1 MDTNRQCMALK
12 ASAGSGK
19 TFALSVRFLALLF
32 KGANPS
38 EILTLTFTKK
48 ATAEMKERILDYLK
62 ILQKENLESKEKSH
76 KENILKEL
84 EEKYHLDPSLV
95 QNSAQKIYQRFL
107 NAEIRISTIDA
118 FFQSILRKFCWFVG
132 LSANFEVNEDT
143 EAHQQQLDERF
154 LSALNSEQ
162 LEELSVFITQCL
174 SHNSYTS
181 NSILKLLRSL
191 RNKLYLFDPNKR
203 EPAFDE
209 EGFLEKPRNLNKQ
222 IQSTEIASDSAKK
235 AIKCDDFRGF
245 LNSSLTWLKKKSE
258 YNFFKKL
265 KNEIPTL
272 ESECEAIENDLK
284 SYYEARETALFKK
297 FPKFIQLYDKAISKI
312 QALDFDAI
320 KDKVHALLSGY
331 EEVPAE
337 FFYFR
342 LDSKIAHILIDE
354 FQDTS
359 LNDYKILAPFIDEI
373 KAGIGQAKWHRSVFF
388 VGDVKQSIYA
398 FRGGFS
404 SLFESVSKDFYH
416 DNLEFNHRSSPLI
429 IHYVNTIFK
438 KAYQNSST
446 TYLEQK
452 YPETSRNKHATDGYV
467 KVSLVANERELLLEQ
482 ISQEAKNLL
491 EHGKELLLEQILQE
505 AKNLLEHGIEPKDI
519 TILCAT
525 NKDAL
530 EIKNYLQENLSEIRP
545 STESSAQLS
554 QFVESKIIKNAL
566 EYALAEEEYKPFYK
580 HSVLKLAG
588 YLHDD
593 AIALFGFNPKKE
605 SVAGFV
611 WKVMELFELYT
622 ECAQICLELALGCE
636 DADEFLEK
644 LEAKKIA
651 SFNSKGA
658 QIMTIHKSKGMQFPY
673 VIVCERLGKPNNE
686 SDKFLEEYNGT
697 ELVCLYYRMKNRE
710 VVDKDYARA
719 LEKEKAAKDHE
730 EINAYYVAF
739 TRAELGLVVVAKDK
753 DQKKDKKKD
762 KEESK
767 NKGMHEKL
775 DLKPLEEGEIAPVI
789 ASKKE
794 PSNASVLIKPHAYG
808 EQVQEIEEEPDSDY
822 EKNNDQEAIN
832 FGIALHKGL
841 EYQYAYR
848 IPKKSVLEYLNYH
861 YGFYGLDH
869 QALEESLELFEND
882 AEIQALFKNLALKG
896 EVAFLSR
903 GVVSRIDVLLWDKG
917 QNLYVLD
924 YKSSQN
930 YQQSHKAQVS
940 HYAEFLQTQAPHFKI
955 QAGIIYAHKRLLE
968 KLWV

>member
-1 MDTNRQCMALK
+1 MDTKRQCMALK

-62 ILQKENLESKEKSH
+62 ILQKENLEDEKEKEKSQ
-76 KENILKEL
+76 NILKEL
-84 EEKYHLDPSLV
+84 EEKYRLDPSFV

-118 FFQSILRKFCWFVG
+118 FFQSTLRKFCWFVG

-143 EAHQQQLDERF
+143 KVHQQQLNASF
-154 LSALNSEQ
+154 LSALNNKQ
-162 LEELSVFITQCL
+162 LNELSVFITQCL
-174 SHNSYTS
+174 SYDSYTS
-181 NSILKLLRSL
+181 DSILERLRFL
-191 RNKLYLFDPNKR
+191 KNKLYLFDPNKK

-209 EGFLEKPRNLNKQ
+209 EGFLEKLRSLNQQ
-222 IQSTEIASDSAKK
+222 IQSVETASNEAKK

-245 LNSSLTWLKKKSE
+245 LNSSLTWLEKKSE
-258 YNFFKKL
+258 YRYFKKI
-265 KNEIPTL
+265 KDEIPTL
-272 ESECEAIENDLK
+272 ESECEEIENDLK
-284 SYYEARETALFKK
+284 RYYEARESALFKK
-297 FPKFIQLYDKAISKI
+297 FPKFIQLYDKATSKI

-320 KDKVHALLSGY
+320 KDKVHALLNGY
-331 EEVPAE
+331 EEMPAE

-388 VGDVKQSIYA
+388 VGDVKQSIYG
-398 FRGGFS
+398 FRGSFS

-429 IHYVNTIFK
+429 INYVNTIFK
-438 KAYQNSST
+438 KAYQNSPT
-446 TYLEQK
+446 AYLEQK
-452 YPETSRNKHATDGYV
+452 YPKASSNKHAKDGYV
-467 KVSLVANERELLLEQ
+467 KVSLVADERELLL
-482 ISQEAKNLL
+482 K
-491 EHGKELLLEQILQE
+491 QILQE
-505 AKNLLEHGIEPKDI
+505 AKNLLEHRIDPKDI
-519 TILCAT
+519 TILCAR

-530 EIKNYLQENLSEIRP
+530 EIKDYLQKHLSAIRP
-545 STESSAQLS
+545 STESSAKLS

-566 EYALAEEEYKPFYK
+566 EYALAEEPYKPFYK

-593 AIALFGFNPKKE
+593 AIALAGFNPKKE

-611 WKVMELFELYT
+611 WKVMEWFELYT
-622 ECAQICLELALGCE
+622 ECAQICLELAVGCE
-636 DADEFLEK
+636 DANEFLKK
-644 LEAKKIA
+644 LEAKEIA
-651 SFNSKGA
+651 SFKVEGA

-673 VIVCERLGKPNNE
+673 VIVCERLGKPKTNN
-686 SDKFLEEYNGT
+686 SNQFLEEYSGT
-697 ELVCLYYRMKNRE
+697 ELLRLYYRMKNRE
-710 VVDKDYARA
+710 VVDKDYARV
-719 LEKEKAAKDHE
+719 LDKEEAAKNHE
-730 EINAYYVAF
+730 ETNVYYVAF
-739 TRAELGLVVVAKDK
+739 TRAELGLIVVAKDK
-753 DQKKDKKKD
+753 DQKKDKK
-762 KEESK
+762 ESK
-767 NKGMHEKL
+767 NKGMREKL
-775 DLKPLEEGEIAPVI
+775 DLVPLEEGEIVPVI
-789 ASKKE
+789 SSQKE
-794 PSNASVLIKPHAYG
+794 PSSASVLIKPHAYG
-808 EQVQEIEEEPDSDY
+808 EQIQEIEEEPSDY
-822 EKNNDQEAIN
+822 EKNNDQEAIH

-861 YGFYGLDH
+861 HGFYGLDY

-882 AEIQALFKNLALKG
+882 AKIQALFKNLALRG
-896 EVAFLSR
+896 EVAFLFE

-940 HYAEFLQTQAPHFKI
+940 RYAAFLQTQAPHFKI

>member
-1 MDTNRQCMALK
+1 MDTKRQCMALK

-62 ILQKENLESKEKSH
+62 ILQKENLENEKEKSQ
-76 KENILKEL
+76 NILKEL
-84 EEKYHLDPSLV
+84 EEKYHLNPDLV
-95 QNSAQKIYQRFL
+95 QNSTQKIYQRFL

-143 EAHQQQLDERF
+143 KAHQKQLNASF
-154 LSALNSEQ
+154 LSALNNEQ
-162 LEELSVFITQCL
+162 LEELSVFIAQCL
-174 SHNSYTS
+174 SYDSYTS
-181 NSILKLLRSL
+181 DSILERLRFL
-191 RNKLYLFDPNKR
+191 KNKLYLFDPNKK

-209 EGFLEKPRNLNKQ
+209 EGFLEKLRSLNQQ
-222 IQSTEIASDSAKK
+222 IQSVEAASNEAKK

-245 LNSSLTWLKKKSE
+245 LNSSLTWLEKKSE
-258 YNFFKKL
+258 YRYFKKF
-265 KNEIPTL
+265 KDEIPTL
-272 ESECEAIENDLK
+272 ESECEEIENDLK
-284 SYYEARETALFKK
+284 RYYEARESALFKK
-297 FPKFIQLYDKAISKI
+297 FPKFIQLYDRATSKI
-312 QALDFDAI
+312 QTLDFDAI
-320 KDKVHALLSGY
+320 KDKVHALLNGY
-331 EEVPAE
+331 EEMPAE

-342 LDSKIAHILIDE
+342 LDSRIAHILIDE

-388 VGDVKQSIYA
+388 VGDVKQSIYG
-398 FRGGFS
+398 FRGSFS

-429 IHYVNTIFK
+429 INYVNTIFK
-438 KAYQNSST
+438 KAYQNSPT
-446 TYLEQK
+446 AYLEQK
-452 YPETSRNKHATDGYV
+452 YPKASSNKHARDGYV
-467 KVSLVANERELLLEQ
+467 KVSLVADER
-482 ISQEAKNLL
+482 
-491 EHGKELLLEQILQE
+491 ELLLEQILQE
-505 AKNLLEHGIEPKDI
+505 AKNLLEHRIEPKDI
-519 TILCAT
+519 TILCAR
-525 NKDAL
+525 NEDAL
-530 EIKNYLQENLSEIRP
+530 EITNYLQKNLSAIRP
-545 STESSAQLS
+545 STESNAKLS

-566 EYALAEEEYKPFYK
+566 EYALAEEPYKPFYK

-593 AIALFGFNPKKE
+593 AIALAGFNPKKE

-611 WKVMELFELYT
+611 WKVMEWFELYT
-622 ECAQICLELALGCE
+622 ECAQICLELAVGCE
-636 DADEFLEK
+636 DANEFLKK
-644 LEAKKIA
+644 LEAKEIA
-651 SFNSKGA
+651 SFKAEGA

-673 VIVCERLGKPNNE
+673 VIVCERLGKPKTNN
-686 SDKFLEEYNGT
+686 SNQFLEEYSGT
-697 ELVCLYYRMKNRE
+697 ELTRLYYRMKNRE
-710 VVDKDYARA
+710 MVDKDYARA
-719 LEKEKAAKDHE
+719 LDKEEAAKDHE
-730 EINAYYVAF
+730 ETNVYYVAF
-739 TRAELGLVVVAKDK
+739 TRAELGLIVVAKDK
-753 DQKKDKKKD
+753 
-762 KEESK
+762 
-767 NKGMHEKL
+767 KGMREKL
-775 DLKPLEEGEIAPVI
+775 DLAPLEEGEIAPVI
-789 ASKKE
+789 SSQKE
-794 PSNASVLIKPHAYG
+794 PSIPSVLIKPHAYG
-808 EQVQEIEEEPDSDY
+808 EQVQEIEEEPSDY
-822 EKNNDQEAIN
+822 EKNNNQEAIH

-861 YGFYGLDH
+861 HGFYGLDY

-882 AEIQALFKNLALKG
+882 AKIQALFKNLALRG
-896 EVAFLSR
+896 EVAFLFE

-940 HYAEFLQTQAPHFKI
+940 HYAAFLQTQAPHFKI

>member
-1 MDTNRQCMALK
+1 MDTKRQCMALK

-62 ILQKENLESKEKSH
+62 ILQKENLESENEKSQ
-76 KENILKEL
+76 NILKEL
-84 EEKYHLDPSLV
+84 EEKYHLNPDLV
-95 QNSAQKIYQRFL
+95 RNSAQKIYQRFL

-132 LSANFEVNEDT
+132 LSANFEVNEYT
-143 EAHQQQLDERF
+143 KAHQQQLNESF
-154 LSALNSEQ
+154 LSALNNEQ
-162 LEELSVFITQCL
+162 LEELSAFIVQCL
-174 SHNSYTS
+174 SHESYTS
-181 NSILKLLRSL
+181 DSILERLRFL
-191 RNKLYLFDPNKR
+191 KNKLYLFDPNKK

-209 EGFLEKPRNLNKQ
+209 KGFLEKLRSLNNQ
-222 IQSTEIASDSAKK
+222 IQSIETASDRAKE
-235 AIKCDDFRGF
+235 AIKCDSFRGF

-258 YNFFKKL
+258 YQSFKKL
-265 KNEIPTL
+265 KSEIPTL
-272 ESECEAIENDLK
+272 ESECEEIENDLK
-284 SYYEARETALFKK
+284 RYYEAKETAIFKK
-297 FPKFIQLYDKAISKI
+297 FPKFIQLYDNATSKI

-320 KDKVHALLSGY
+320 KDKVHVLLNGY
-331 EEVPAE
+331 EEMPAE

-373 KAGIGQAKWHRSVFF
+373 KAGIGQAKWYRSVFF

-398 FRGGFS
+398 FRGSFS

-416 DNLEFNHRSSPLI
+416 DNLEFNHRSAPLI
-429 IHYVNTIFK
+429 INYVNTIFK
-438 KAYQNSST
+438 KAYQNSPIA
-446 TYLEQK
+446 YLEQK
-452 YPETSRNKHATDGYV
+452 YPKTSQNKHATDGYV
-467 KVSLVANERELLLEQ
+467 KVSLVADER
-482 ISQEAKNLL
+482 
-491 EHGKELLLEQILQE
+491 ELLLEQILQE
-505 AKNLLEHGIEPKDI
+505 AQNLLEHRIDPKNI

-530 EIKNYLQENLSEIRP
+530 EVKNYLQERLSAIHP
-545 STESSAQLS
+545 STESSTKLS

-566 EYALAEEEYKPFYK
+566 EYALAKEPYKPFYK

-593 AIALFGFNPKKE
+593 VIALPGFNPKKE

-611 WKVMELFELYT
+611 WKVMELFELYG
-622 ECAQICLELALGCE
+622 ECAQICLELAVGCE
-636 DADEFLEK
+636 DADDFLEK
-644 LEAKKIA
+644 LETKSIV
-651 SFNSKGA
+651 SFNAKGA
-658 QIMTIHKSKGMQFPY
+658 QIMTIHRSKGMQFPY
-673 VIVCERLGKPNNE
+673 VIVCERLGNPKSSHSNQL
-686 SDKFLEEYNGT
+686 LEEYDGA
-697 ELVCLYYRMKNRE
+697 ELVRLYYRMKNRE
-710 VVDKDYARA
+710 IVDKDYARA
-719 LEKEKAAKDHE
+719 LDKEEAAKDHE
-730 EINAYYVAF
+730 EINVYYVAF
-739 TRAELGLVVVAKDK
+739 TRAELGLIVVAKDK
-753 DQKKDKKKD
+753 KESKK
-762 KEESK
+762 ESK
-767 NKGMHEKL
+767 NKTMREQL
-775 DLKPLEEGEIAPVI
+775 DLAPLEEGEIMPVI
-789 ASKKE
+789 SHKKE
-794 PSNASVLIKPHAYG
+794 PLITSILIKPHAYG

-841 EYQYAYR
+841 EYQYAYN

-861 YGFYGLDH
+861 HGFYGLDY

-882 AEIQALFKNLALKG
+882 TEIQALFKNNALKG
-896 EVAFLSR
+896 EAAFLFQ
-903 GVVSRIDVLLWDKG
+903 GVVSRIDVLLWDRG
-917 QNLYVLD
+917 QNLCVLD

-940 HYAEFLQTQAPHFKI
+940 HYAEFLKTQAPHFKI

>member
-1 MDTNRQCMALK
+1 MNTKRQCMALK

-62 ILQKENLESKEKSH
+62 ILQKENLESEKEKSQ
-76 KENILKEL
+76 NILKEL

-95 QNSAQKIYQRFL
+95 RNSAQKIYQRFL

-143 EAHQQQLDERF
+143 EAHQRQLNEGF
-154 LSALNSEQ
+154 LSALNNEQ
-162 LEELSVFITQCL
+162 LEELSAFIVQCL
-174 SHNSYTS
+174 SYESYTS
-181 NSILKLLRSL
+181 DSILKRLRFL
-191 RNKLYLFDPNKR
+191 KNKLYLFDPNKKK
-203 EPAFDE
+203 PVFDE
-209 EGFLEKPRNLNKQ
+209 EGFLEKLRSLNNQ
-222 IQSTEIASDSAKK
+222 IQSIETASNEAKT
-235 AIKCDDFRGF
+235 AIKCDSFRGF
-245 LNSSLTWLKKKSE
+245 LNSSLTWLEKKSE
-258 YNFFKKL
+258 YRYFKKL
-265 KNEIPTL
+265 KSEIPTL
-272 ESECEAIENDLK
+272 ESECEEIENDLK
-284 SYYEARETALFKK
+284 RYYEAKETAIFKK
-297 FPKFIQLYDKAISKI
+297 FPKFIQLYDNATSKI

-320 KDKVHALLSGY
+320 KDKVHVLLNGY
-331 EEVPAE
+331 EEMPAE

-398 FRGGFS
+398 FRGSFN

-416 DNLEFNHRSSPLI
+416 DNLEFNHRSTPLI
-429 IHYVNTIFK
+429 INYVNTIFK
-438 KAYQNSST
+438 KAYQNSPT
-446 TYLEQK
+446 AYLEQK
-452 YPETSRNKHATDGYV
+452 YPKASNNKHVTEGYV
-467 KVSLVANERELLLEQ
+467 KVSLVADERELLLNQ
-482 ISQEAKNLL
+482 V
-491 EHGKELLLEQILQE
+491 LQE
-505 AKNLLEHGIEPKDI
+505 AKNLLDHRIDPKDI

-530 EIKNYLQENLSEIRP
+530 EIKNYLQERLSAIRP
-545 STESSAQLS
+545 STESSARLS
-554 QFVESKIIKNAL
+554 QLVESKIIKNAL
-566 EYALAEEEYKPFYK
+566 EYALAEEPYKPFYK

-593 AIALFGFNPKKE
+593 VIALPGFNPKKE
-605 SVAGFV
+605 SVASFV
-611 WKVMELFELYT
+611 WKIMEQFKLYG
-622 ECAQICLELALGCE
+622 EPAQSCLELAIGCE
-636 DADEFLEK
+636 DANEFLEK
-644 LEAKKIA
+644 LEAKEIA
-651 SFNSKGA
+651 SFNPKGA

-673 VIVCERLGKPNNE
+673 VIVCERLGNPKSSHANQL
-686 SDKFLEEYNGT
+686 LEEYNGA
-697 ELVCLYYRMKNRE
+697 ELVRLYYRMKNRE

-719 LEKEKAAKDHE
+719 LDKEEAAKDHE

-739 TRAELGLVVVAKDK
+739 TRAELGLIVVAKDK
-753 DQKKDKKKD
+753 KESKK
-762 KEESK
+762 ESK
-767 NKGMHEKL
+767 NKTMHEKL
-775 DLKPLEEGEIAPVI
+775 DLASLEEGEITPVI
-789 ASKKE
+789 SPQKE
-794 PSNASVLIKPHAYG
+794 PLITSVVIKPHAYG
-808 EQVQEIEEEPDSDY
+808 EQVQEIEEKPDSDY

-841 EYQYAYR
+841 EYQYAYN
-848 IPKKSVLEYLNYH
+848 IPKQSVLEYLNYH

-882 AEIQALFKNLALKG
+882 AEIQVLFKNHALKG
-896 EVAFLSR
+896 EAAFLFQ
-903 GVVSRIDVLLWDKG
+903 GVVSRIDVLLWDRG

-940 HYAEFLQTQAPHFKI
+940 HYAEFLRTQAPHFKI

>member
-1 MDTNRQCMALK
+1 MDTKRQCMALK

-62 ILQKENLESKEKSH
+62 ILQKENLEDEKEKEKSQ
-76 KENILKEL
+76 NILKEL
-84 EEKYHLDPSLV
+84 EEKYRLDPSFV
-95 QNSAQKIYQRFL
+95 QNRAQKIYQRFL

-132 LSANFEVNEDT
+132 LSTNFEVNEDT
-143 EAHQQQLDERF
+143 KAHQQQLNESF
-154 LSALNSEQ
+154 LSALNNEQ
-162 LEELSVFITQCL
+162 LNELSVFIAQCL
-174 SHNSYTS
+174 SYDSYTS
-181 NSILKLLRSL
+181 DSILERLRFL
-191 RNKLYLFDPNKR
+191 KNKLYLFDPNKK

-209 EGFLEKPRNLNKQ
+209 EGFLEKLRNLNQQ
-222 IQSTEIASDSAKK
+222 IQSVEIASDTAKK

-245 LNSSLTWLKKKSE
+245 LNSSLTWLKKKGE
-258 YNFFKKL
+258 YRDFKKI
-265 KNEIPTL
+265 KDEIPTL
-272 ESECEAIENDLK
+272 ESECEEIENDLK
-284 SYYEARETALFKK
+284 CYYEAKESTLFKK
-297 FPKFIQLYDKAISKI
+297 FPKFIQLYDKATSKI

-320 KDKVHALLSGY
+320 KDKVHALLNGY
-331 EEVPAE
+331 EELPAE

-342 LDSKIAHILIDE
+342 LDSRIAHILIDE

-373 KAGIGQAKWHRSVFF
+373 KAGIGQTKWHRSVFF
-388 VGDVKQSIYA
+388 VGDVKQSIYG
-398 FRGGFS
+398 FRGSFS

-429 IHYVNTIFK
+429 INYVNTIFK
-438 KAYQNSST
+438 KAYQNSPT
-446 TYLEQK
+446 AYWEQK
-452 YPETSRNKHATDGYV
+452 YPKASSNKHAKDGYV
-467 KVSLVANERELLLEQ
+467 KVSLVADERELLL
-482 ISQEAKNLL
+482 K
-491 EHGKELLLEQILQE
+491 QILQE
-505 AKNLLEHGIEPKDI
+505 AKNLLEHRIDPKDI
-519 TILCAT
+519 TLLCAT
-525 NKDAL
+525 NDDAL
-530 EIKNYLQENLSEIRP
+530 EIKNYLQKNLSTIRP
-545 STESSAQLS
+545 STESSAKLS

-566 EYALAEEEYKPFYK
+566 EYALAEEPYKPFYK

-593 AIALFGFNPKKE
+593 AIALAGFNPKKE

-611 WKVMELFELYT
+611 WKVMELFELYG
-622 ECAQICLELALGCE
+622 ECAQICLELAVGCE
-636 DADEFLEK
+636 DANEFLEK
-644 LEAKKIA
+644 LEAKEIA
-651 SFNSKGA
+651 SFKAEGA

-673 VIVCERLGKPNNE
+673 VIVCERLGKPKTNN
-686 SDKFLEEYNGT
+686 SNQFLEEYSGT
-697 ELVCLYYRMKNRE
+697 ELTRLYYRMKNRE

-719 LEKEKAAKDHE
+719 LDKEEAAKDHE
-730 EINAYYVAF
+730 ETNVYYVAF
-739 TRAELGLVVVAKDK
+739 TRAELGLIVVAKDK
-753 DQKKDKKKD
+753 DQKKDKK
-762 KEESK
+762 ESK
-767 NKGMHEKL
+767 NKGMREKL
-775 DLKPLEEGEIAPVI
+775 DLAPLEEGEIAPVI
-789 ASKKE
+789 SSQKE
-794 PSNASVLIKPHAYG
+794 PLSASVVIKPHAYG
-808 EQVQEIEEEPDSDY
+808 EQVQEIEEEPSDY

-861 YGFYGLDH
+861 HGFYGLDY

-882 AEIQALFKNLALKG
+882 AKIQALFKNLALKG
-896 EVAFLSR
+896 EVAFLFE

-940 HYAEFLQTQAPHFKI
+940 HYAAFLQTQAPHLKI

>member
-1 MDTNRQCMALK
+1 MALK

-62 ILQKENLESKEKSH
+62 ILQKENLEDEKEKEKSQ
-76 KENILKEL
+76 NILKEL
-84 EEKYHLDPSLV
+84 EEKYRLDPSFV

-132 LSANFEVNEDT
+132 LSTNFEVNEDT
-143 EAHQQQLDERF
+143 KAHQQQLNESF
-154 LSALNSEQ
+154 LSALNNKQ
-162 LEELSVFITQCL
+162 LEELSVFIAQCL
-174 SHNSYTS
+174 SYDSYTS
-181 NSILKLLRSL
+181 DSILERLRFL
-191 RNKLYLFDPNKR
+191 KNKLYLFDPNKK

-209 EGFLEKPRNLNKQ
+209 KGFLDKLRSLNRQ
-222 IQSTEIASDSAKK
+222 IQSVETASNEAKK

-245 LNSSLTWLKKKSE
+245 LNSSLTWLEKKSE
-258 YNFFKKL
+258 YRYFKKF
-265 KNEIPTL
+265 KDEIPTL
-272 ESECEAIENDLK
+272 ESECEEIENDLK
-284 SYYEARETALFKK
+284 RYYESRESALFKK
-297 FPKFIQLYDKAISKI
+297 FPKFIQLYDKATSKI

-320 KDKVHALLSGY
+320 KDKVHALLNGY
-331 EEVPAE
+331 EEMPAE

-354 FQDTS
+354 FQDTN

-398 FRGGFS
+398 FRGSFS

-416 DNLEFNHRSSPLI
+416 DNLPFNHRSSPLI
-429 IHYVNTIFK
+429 INYVNAIFK
-438 KAYQNSST
+438 KAYQNSPT
-446 TYLEQK
+446 AYLEQK
-452 YPETSRNKHATDGYV
+452 YPKASSNNHARDGYV
-467 KVSLVANERELLLEQ
+467 KVSLVADER
-482 ISQEAKNLL
+482 
-491 EHGKELLLEQILQE
+491 ELLLEQILQE
-505 AKNLLEHGIEPKDI
+505 AKNLLEHRIDPKDI

-525 NKDAL
+525 NDDAL
-530 EIKNYLQENLSEIRP
+530 EIKNYLQKNLSAIRP
-545 STESSAQLS
+545 STESSAKLS

-566 EYALAEEEYKPFYK
+566 EYALAEEPYKPFYK

-593 AIALFGFNPKKE
+593 AIALAGFNPKKE

-622 ECAQICLELALGCE
+622 ECAQICLELAVGCE
-636 DADEFLEK
+636 DANEFLEK
-644 LEAKKIA
+644 LEAKEIA
-651 SFNSKGA
+651 SFKAEGT

-673 VIVCERLGKPNNE
+673 VIVCERLGKPKTNN
-686 SDKFLEEYNGT
+686 SNQFLEEYSGT
-697 ELVCLYYRMKNRE
+697 ELTRLYYRMKNRE

-719 LEKEKAAKDHE
+719 LDKEEAAKDHE
-730 EINAYYVAF
+730 ETNVYYVAF

-753 DQKKDKKKD
+753 DQKKDKK
-762 KEESK
+762 ESK

-775 DLKPLEEGEIAPVI
+775 DLVPLEEGEIVPVI
-789 ASKKE
+789 SSQKE
-794 PSNASVLIKPHAYG
+794 PSSASVVIKPHAYG
-808 EQVQEIEEEPDSDY
+808 EQVQEIEEEPSDY

-861 YGFYGLDH
+861 HGFYGLDY

-882 AEIQALFKNLALKG
+882 AKIQALFKNLALKG
-896 EVAFLSR
+896 EVAFLFE
-903 GVVSRIDVLLWDKG
+903 GVVSRMDVLLWDKG

-940 HYAEFLQTQAPHFKI
+940 HYAAFLQTQAPHFKI

>member
-1 MDTNRQCMALK
+1 MDTKRQCMALK

-62 ILQKENLESKEKSH
+62 ILQKENLEDEKEKEKSQ
-76 KENILKEL
+76 NILKEL
-84 EEKYHLDPSLV
+84 EEKYHLNPSFV
-95 QNSAQKIYQRFL
+95 QNSTQKIYQRFL

-143 EAHQQQLDERF
+143 KAHQQQLNESF
-154 LSALNSEQ
+154 LSALNNEQ

-174 SHNSYTS
+174 SYDNYTS
-181 NSILKLLRSL
+181 DSILERLRFL
-191 RNKLYLFDPNKR
+191 KNKLYLFDPNKK
-203 EPAFDE
+203 EPIFDE
-209 EGFLEKPRNLNKQ
+209 DGFLEKLRSLNQQ
-222 IQSTEIASDSAKK
+222 IQSVETASDTAKK

-245 LNSSLTWLKKKSE
+245 LNSSLTWLEKKSE
-258 YNFFKKL
+258 YRYFKKF
-265 KNEIPTL
+265 KDEIPTL
-272 ESECEAIENDLK
+272 ESECEEIENDLK
-284 SYYEARETALFKK
+284 RYYEAKESALFEK
-297 FPKFIQLYDKAISKI
+297 FPKFIQLYDKATSKI

-320 KDKVHALLSGY
+320 KDKVHALLKGY
-331 EEVPAE
+331 EELPAE

-388 VGDVKQSIYA
+388 VGDVKQSIYG
-398 FRGGFS
+398 FRGSFS

-429 IHYVNTIFK
+429 INYVNTIFK
-438 KAYQNSST
+438 KAYQNSPT
-446 TYLEQK
+446 AYLEQK
-452 YPETSRNKHATDGYV
+452 YPKASSNKHAKDGYV
-467 KVSLVANERELLLEQ
+467 KVSLVVDER
-482 ISQEAKNLL
+482 
-491 EHGKELLLEQILQE
+491 ELLLEQILQE
-505 AKNLLEHGIEPKDI
+505 AKNLLEHRIEPKDI
-519 TILCAT
+519 TLLCAT
-525 NKDAL
+525 NDDAL
-530 EIKNYLQENLSEIRP
+530 EIKNYLQENLSAIRP
-545 STESSAQLS
+545 STESSAKLS

-566 EYALAEEEYKPFYK
+566 EYALAEEPYKPFYK
-580 HSVLKLAG
+580 HSVLKLTG

-593 AIALFGFNPKKE
+593 AIALAGFNPKKE

-611 WKVMELFELYT
+611 WKVMEWFELYG
-622 ECAQICLELALGCE
+622 ECAQICLELAVGCE
-636 DADEFLEK
+636 DANEFLEK
-644 LEAKKIA
+644 LEAKEIA
-651 SFNSKGA
+651 SFKIEGA

-673 VIVCERLGKPNNE
+673 VIVCERLGKPKTNN
-686 SDKFLEEYNGT
+686 SNQFLEEYDGT
-697 ELVCLYYRMKNRE
+697 ELTRLYYRMKNRE

-719 LEKEKAAKDHE
+719 LDKEEVAKDHE
-730 EINAYYVAF
+730 ETNVYYVAF
-739 TRAELGLVVVAKDK
+739 TRAELGLIVVAKDK
-753 DQKKDKKKD
+753 
-762 KEESK
+762 
-767 NKGMHEKL
+767 KGMREKL
-775 DLKPLEEGEIAPVI
+775 DLAPLEEGEIAPVI
-789 ASKKE
+789 SSQKE
-794 PSNASVLIKPHAYG
+794 PLIPSVLIKPHAYG
-808 EQVQEIEEEPDSDY
+808 EQVQEIEEEPSDY

-841 EYQYAYR
+841 EYQYAYN

-861 YGFYGLDH
+861 HGFYGLDY

-882 AEIQALFKNLALKG
+882 AKIQALFKNLALRG
-896 EVAFLSR
+896 EVAFLFE

-940 HYAEFLQTQAPHFKI
+940 HYAAFLQTQAPHFKI

>member
-1 MDTNRQCMALK
+1 MDTKRQCMALK

-62 ILQKENLESKEKSH
+62 ILQKENLESGKEKSQ
-76 KENILKEL
+76 NILKEL

-95 QNSAQKIYQRFL
+95 RNSAQRIYQRFL

-143 EAHQQQLDERF
+143 KAYQTCLNEGF
-154 LSALNSEQ
+154 LSTLNNEQ
-162 LEELSVFITQCL
+162 LEELSVFIVQCL
-174 SHNSYTS
+174 SYDNYTS
-181 NSILKLLRSL
+181 DSILKRLRFL
-191 RNKLYLFDPNKR
+191 KNKLYLFDPNKK
-203 EPAFDE
+203 EPVFDE
-209 EGFLEKPRNLNKQ
+209 EGFLEKLRSLNEQ
-222 IQSTEIASDSAKK
+222 IQSIETASDKAKE
-235 AIKCDDFRGF
+235 AIKCDSFRGF
-245 LNSSLTWLKKKSE
+245 LNSSLTWLEKKSE
-258 YNFFKKL
+258 YLYFKKL
-265 KNEIPTL
+265 KSEIPTL
-272 ESECEAIENDLK
+272 ESECEEIENDLK
-284 SYYEARETALFKK
+284 RYYEAKETAIFKK
-297 FPKFIQLYDKAISKI
+297 FPKFIQLYDNATSKI

-320 KDKVHALLSGY
+320 KDKVHVLLNGY
-331 EEVPAE
+331 EEMPAE

-398 FRGGFS
+398 FRGSFS

-416 DNLEFNHRSSPLI
+416 DNLEFNHRSAPLI
-429 IHYVNTIFK
+429 INYVNTIFK
-438 KAYQNSST
+438 KAYQNSPT
-446 TYLEQK
+446 AYLEQK
-452 YPETSRNKHATDGYV
+452 YPKTSQNKHVTEGYV
-467 KVSLVANERELLLEQ
+467 KVSLVADDRELLLNQ
-482 ISQEAKNLL
+482 V
-491 EHGKELLLEQILQE
+491 LQE
-505 AKNLLEHGIEPKDI
+505 AKNLLDHHIDPKDI

-530 EIKNYLQENLSEIRP
+530 EIKNYLQERLSAIRP
-545 STESSAQLS
+545 STESSARLS
-554 QFVESKIIKNAL
+554 QLIESKIIKNAL
-566 EYALAEEEYKPFYK
+566 EYALAEEPYKPFYK

-593 AIALFGFNPKKE
+593 VIALPGFNPKKE
-605 SVAGFV
+605 SVASFV
-611 WKVMELFELYT
+611 WKIMEQFKLYG
-622 ECAQICLELALGCE
+622 EPAQSCLELAIGCE
-636 DADEFLEK
+636 DANEFLEK
-644 LEAKKIA
+644 LEAKEIA
-651 SFNSKGA
+651 SFNPKGA
-658 QIMTIHKSKGMQFPY
+658 QIMTIHGSKGMQFPY
-673 VIVCERLGKPNNE
+673 VIVCERLGKPNSSHANQL
-686 SDKFLEEYNGT
+686 LEEYNGT
-697 ELVCLYYRMKNRE
+697 ELVRLYYRMKNRE

-719 LEKEKAAKDHE
+719 LDKEEAAKDHE
-730 EINAYYVAF
+730 EINVYYVAF
-739 TRAELGLVVVAKDK
+739 TRAELGLIVVAKDK
-753 DQKKDKKKD
+753 KESKK
-762 KEESK
+762 ESK
-767 NKGMHEKL
+767 NKKMREQL
-775 DLKPLEEGEIAPVI
+775 DLAPLEEGEIMPVI
-789 ASKKE
+789 SPQKE
-794 PSNASVLIKPHAYG
+794 PLIASVVIKPHAYG

-841 EYQYAYR
+841 EYQYAYN
-848 IPKKSVLEYLNYH
+848 IPKQSVLEYLNYH
-861 YGFYGLDH
+861 YGFYGLDY

-882 AEIQALFKNLALKG
+882 AEIQALFKNHALKG
-896 EVAFLSR
+896 EAAFLFQ
-903 GVVSRIDVLLWDKG
+903 GVVSRIDVLLWDRG

-940 HYAEFLQTQAPHFKI
+940 HYAEFLRTQAPHFKI
-955 QAGIIYAHKRLLE
+955 QVGIIYAHKRLLE

>member
-1 MDTNRQCMALK
+1 MDTKRQCMALK

-62 ILQKENLESKEKSH
+62 ILQKENLENEKEKSQ
-76 KENILKEL
+76 NILKEL
-84 EEKYHLDPSLV
+84 EEKYHLNPSLV
-95 QNSAQKIYQRFL
+95 RNSAQKIYQRFL

-143 EAHQQQLDERF
+143 EAHQQQLNEGF

-162 LEELSVFITQCL
+162 LEELSAFIVQCL
-174 SHNSYTS
+174 SYESYTS
-181 NSILKLLRSL
+181 DSILGRLRFL
-191 RNKLYLFDPNKR
+191 KNKLYLFDPNKK
-203 EPAFDE
+203 EPVFDE
-209 EGFLEKPRNLNKQ
+209 EGFLEKLRSLNNQ
-222 IQSTEIASDSAKK
+222 IQSIETASNEAKK
-235 AIKCDDFRGF
+235 AIKCDSFRGF

-258 YNFFKKL
+258 YQSFKKL

-272 ESECEAIENDLK
+272 ESECEEIENDLK
-284 SYYEARETALFKK
+284 RYYEAKETATFKK
-297 FPKFIQLYDKAISKI
+297 FPKFIQLYDNATSKI

-320 KDKVHALLSGY
+320 KDKVHVLLNGY
-331 EEVPAE
+331 EEMPAE

-398 FRGGFS
+398 FRGSFS

-416 DNLEFNHRSSPLI
+416 DNLEFNHRSAPLI
-429 IHYVNTIFK
+429 INYVNTIFK
-438 KAYQNSST
+438 KAYQNSPT
-446 TYLEQK
+446 AYLEQK
-452 YPETSRNKHATDGYV
+452 YPKASNNKHVTEGYV
-467 KVSLVANERELLLEQ
+467 KVSLVADE
-482 ISQEAKNLL
+482 
-491 EHGKELLLEQILQE
+491 KELLLEQILQE
-505 AKNLLEHGIEPKDI
+505 AKNLLDHRIDPKDI

-530 EIKNYLQENLSEIRP
+530 EIKNYLQERLSAIRP
-545 STESSAQLS
+545 STESSTRLS
-554 QFVESKIIKNAL
+554 QLVESKIIKNAL
-566 EYALAEEEYKPFYK
+566 EYALAEEPYKPFYK

-593 AIALFGFNPKKE
+593 AIALPGFNPKKE
-605 SVAGFV
+605 SVASFV
-611 WKVMELFELYT
+611 WKIMEQFKLYG
-622 ECAQICLELALGCE
+622 EPAQSCLELAIGCE
-636 DADEFLEK
+636 DANDFLEK
-644 LEAKKIA
+644 LEAKEIA
-651 SFNSKGA
+651 SFNPKGA
-658 QIMTIHKSKGMQFPY
+658 QIMTIHGSKGMQFPY
-673 VIVCERLGKPNNE
+673 VIVCERLGKPNSSHANQL
-686 SDKFLEEYNGT
+686 LEEYNGA
-697 ELVCLYYRMKNRE
+697 ELARLYYRMKNRE

-719 LEKEKAAKDHE
+719 LDKEEAAKDHE
-730 EINAYYVAF
+730 EINVYYVAF
-739 TRAELGLVVVAKDK
+739 TRAELGLIVVAKDK
-753 DQKKDKKKD
+753 KESKK
-762 KEESK
+762 ESK
-767 NKGMHEKL
+767 NKTMREQL
-775 DLKPLEEGEIAPVI
+775 DLTPLEEGEIMPVVSPQKEPLI
-789 ASKKE
+789 AS
-794 PSNASVLIKPHAYG
+794 VVIKPHAYG

-848 IPKKSVLEYLNYH
+848 IPKQSVLEYLNYH

-882 AEIQALFKNLALKG
+882 AEIQALFKNHALKG
-896 EVAFLSR
+896 EAAFLFQ
-903 GVVSRIDVLLWDKG
+903 GVVSRIDVLLWDRG

-940 HYAEFLQTQAPHFKI
+940 HYAEFLRTQAPHFKI
-955 QAGIIYAHKRLLE
+955 QVGIIYAHKRLLE

>member
-1 MDTNRQCMALK
+1 MDTKRQCMALK

-62 ILQKENLESKEKSH
+62 ILQKENLENEKEKSQ
-76 KENILKEL
+76 NILKEL

-143 EAHQQQLDERF
+143 EAHQQQLNEGF
-154 LSALNSEQ
+154 LSALNNEQ
-162 LEELSVFITQCL
+162 LEELSVFIAQCL
-174 SHNSYTS
+174 SYDNYTS
-181 NSILKLLRSL
+181 DPILERLRFL
-191 RNKLYLFDPNKR
+191 KNKLYLFDPNKK

-209 EGFLEKPRNLNKQ
+209 EGFLEKLRSLNNQ
-222 IQSTEIASDSAKK
+222 IQSIETASNEAKK
-235 AIKCDDFRGF
+235 AIKCDSFRGF

-258 YNFFKKL
+258 YIYFKKL
-265 KNEIPTL
+265 KDEIPTL
-272 ESECEAIENDLK
+272 ESECEEIENDLK
-284 SYYEARETALFKK
+284 RYYEAKETAIFKK
-297 FPKFIQLYDKAISKI
+297 FPKFIQLYDNATSKI

-320 KDKVHALLSGY
+320 KDKVHVLLNGY
-331 EEVPAE
+331 EEMPAE

-398 FRGGFS
+398 FRGSFS

-416 DNLEFNHRSSPLI
+416 DNLEFNHRSAPLI
-429 IHYVNTIFK
+429 INYVNTIFK
-438 KAYQNSST
+438 KAYQNSPT
-446 TYLEQK
+446 AYLEQK
-452 YPETSRNKHATDGYV
+452 YPKASNNKHVTEGYV
-467 KVSLVANERELLLEQ
+467 KVSLVADGRELLLNQ
-482 ISQEAKNLL
+482 V
-491 EHGKELLLEQILQE
+491 LQE
-505 AKNLLEHGIEPKDI
+505 AQNLLDHYIDPKDI

-530 EIKNYLQENLSEIRP
+530 EIKNYLQEYLSEICP
-545 STESSAQLS
+545 STESSARLS
-554 QFVESKIIKNAL
+554 QLVESKIIKNAL
-566 EYALAEEEYKPFYK
+566 EYALAEEPYKPFYK

-593 AIALFGFNPKKE
+593 AIALPGFNPKKE
-605 SVAGFV
+605 SVASFV
-611 WKVMELFELYT
+611 WKIMEQFKLY
-622 ECAQICLELALGCE
+622 EEPAQSCLELAIGCE
-636 DADEFLEK
+636 DANDFLEK
-644 LEAKKIA
+644 LEAKEIA
-651 SFNSKGA
+651 SFNPKGA
-658 QIMTIHKSKGMQFPY
+658 QIMTIHGSKGMQFPY
-673 VIVCERLGKPNNE
+673 VIVCERLGKPKSNHSNQ
-686 SDKFLEEYNGT
+686 FLEEYNGT
-697 ELVCLYYRMKNRE
+697 ELVRLYYRMKNRE

-719 LEKEKAAKDHE
+719 LNKEEAAKDHE
-730 EINAYYVAF
+730 EINVYYVAF
-739 TRAELGLVVVAKDK
+739 TRAELGLIVVAKDK
-753 DQKKDKKKD
+753 KESKK
-762 KEESK
+762 ESK
-767 NKGMHEKL
+767 NKKMHEKL
-775 DLKPLEEGEIAPVI
+775 DLASLEEGEITPVI
-789 ASKKE
+789 SPQKE
-794 PSNASVLIKPHAYG
+794 PLITSTLIKPHAYG
-808 EQVQEIEEEPDSDY
+808 EQVQEIEEEPESDY

-841 EYQYAYR
+841 EYQYAYN

-861 YGFYGLDH
+861 HGFYGLDY

-882 AEIQALFKNLALKG
+882 AEIQTLFKNHALKG
-896 EVAFLSR
+896 EAAFLFE

-917 QNLYVLD
+917 QNLCVLD

-940 HYAEFLQTQAPHFKI
+940 HYAEFLKTQAPHFKI

>member
-1 MDTNRQCMALK
+1 MDTKRQCMALK

-62 ILQKENLESKEKSH
+62 ILQKENLEDEKEKEKSQ
-76 KENILKEL
+76 NILKEL
-84 EEKYHLDPSLV
+84 EEKYRLDPSLV

-143 EAHQQQLDERF
+143 KAHQQRLNASF
-154 LSALNSEQ
+154 LSALNNEQ
-162 LEELSVFITQCL
+162 LEELSVFIAQCL
-174 SHNSYTS
+174 SYDNYTS
-181 NSILKLLRSL
+181 DSILERLRFL
-191 RNKLYLFDPNKR
+191 KNKLYLFDPNKK

-209 EGFLEKPRNLNKQ
+209 KGFLDKLRSLNRQ
-222 IQSTEIASDSAKK
+222 IQSVETASDKAKK

-245 LNSSLTWLKKKSE
+245 LNSSLTWLEKKSE
-258 YNFFKKL
+258 YRYFKKF
-265 KNEIPTL
+265 KDEIPTL
-272 ESECEAIENDLK
+272 ESECEEIENDLK
-284 SYYEARETALFKK
+284 RYYEARESALFKK
-297 FPKFIQLYDKAISKI
+297 FPKFIQLYDKATSKI

-320 KDKVHALLSGY
+320 KDKVHALLNGY
-331 EEVPAE
+331 EEMPAE

-342 LDSKIAHILIDE
+342 LDSRIAHILIDE

-388 VGDVKQSIYA
+388 VGDVKQSIYG
-398 FRGGFS
+398 FRGSFS

-416 DNLEFNHRSSPLI
+416 DNLQFNHRSSPLI
-429 IHYVNTIFK
+429 INYVNTIFK
-438 KAYQNSST
+438 KAYQNSPT
-446 TYLEQK
+446 AYLEQK
-452 YPETSRNKHATDGYV
+452 YPKASSNNHARDGYV
-467 KVSLVANERELLLEQ
+467 KVSLVADER
-482 ISQEAKNLL
+482 
-491 EHGKELLLEQILQE
+491 ELLLEQILQE
-505 AKNLLEHGIEPKDI
+505 AKNLLEHRIDPKDI
-519 TILCAT
+519 TLLCT
-525 NKDAL
+525 RNEDAL
-530 EIKNYLQENLSEIRP
+530 EIKNYLQENLSAIRP
-545 STESSAQLS
+545 STESSAKLS

-566 EYALAEEEYKPFYK
+566 EYALAEEPYKPFYK

-593 AIALFGFNPKKE
+593 AIALAGFNPKKE

-622 ECAQICLELALGCE
+622 ECAQICLELAVGCE
-636 DADEFLEK
+636 DANEFLEK
-644 LEAKKIA
+644 LEAKEIA
-651 SFNSKGA
+651 SFKAEGA

-673 VIVCERLGKPNNE
+673 VIVCERLGKPKTNN
-686 SDKFLEEYNGT
+686 SNQFLEEYSGT
-697 ELVCLYYRMKNRE
+697 ELTRLYYRMKNRE

-719 LEKEKAAKDHE
+719 LDKEEAAKDHE
-730 EINAYYVAF
+730 ETNVYYVAF
-739 TRAELGLVVVAKDK
+739 TRAELGLIVVAKDK
-753 DQKKDKKKD
+753 DPKKDKK
-762 KEESK
+762 ESK
-767 NKGMHEKL
+767 NKGMREKL
-775 DLKPLEEGEIAPVI
+775 DLLPLEEGEIAPVI
-789 ASKKE
+789 SPQKE
-794 PSNASVLIKPHAYG
+794 PSSASVLIKPHAYG
-808 EQVQEIEEEPDSDY
+808 EQIQEIEEEPSDY

-861 YGFYGLDH
+861 HGFYGLDY

-882 AEIQALFKNLALKG
+882 AKIQALFKNLALRG
-896 EVAFLSR
+896 EVAFLFE

-940 HYAEFLQTQAPHFKI
+940 HYAAFLQTQAPHFKI

>member
-1 MDTNRQCMALK
+1 MDTKRQCMALK

-62 ILQKENLESKEKSH
+62 ILQKENLESGKEKSQ
-76 KENILKEL
+76 NILKEL

-95 QNSAQKIYQRFL
+95 RNSAQKIYQRFL

-143 EAHQQQLDERF
+143 EAHQRQLNEGF
-154 LSALNSEQ
+154 LSALNNEQ
-162 LEELSVFITQCL
+162 LEELSAFIVQCL
-174 SHNSYTS
+174 SYDKYTS
-181 NSILKLLRSL
+181 DSILKRLRFL
-191 RNKLYLFDPNKR
+191 KNKLYLFDPNKK
-203 EPAFDE
+203 EPVFDE
-209 EGFLEKPRNLNKQ
+209 EGFLEKLRSLNNQ
-222 IQSTEIASDSAKK
+222 IQSIETASNEAKK
-235 AIKCDDFRGF
+235 AIKCDSFRGF

-258 YNFFKKL
+258 YQFFKKL
-265 KNEIPTL
+265 KSEIPTL
-272 ESECEAIENDLK
+272 ESECEEIENDLK
-284 SYYEARETALFKK
+284 RYYEAKETAIFKK
-297 FPKFIQLYDKAISKI
+297 FPKFIQLYDNATSKI

-320 KDKVHALLSGY
+320 KDKVHVLLNGY
-331 EEVPAE
+331 EEMPAE

-398 FRGGFS
+398 FRGSFS

-416 DNLEFNHRSSPLI
+416 DNLEFNHRSAPLI
-429 IHYVNTIFK
+429 INYVNTIFK
-438 KAYQNSST
+438 KAYQNSPT
-446 TYLEQK
+446 AYLEQK
-452 YPETSRNKHATDGYV
+452 YPKTSQNKHVTEGYV
-467 KVSLVANERELLLEQ
+467 KVSLVADE
-482 ISQEAKNLL
+482 
-491 EHGKELLLEQILQE
+491 KELLLEQILQE
-505 AKNLLEHGIEPKDI
+505 AKNLLDHRIDPKDI

-530 EIKNYLQENLSEIRP
+530 EIKNYLQERLSAIRP
-545 STESSAQLS
+545 STESSARLS
-554 QFVESKIIKNAL
+554 QLVESKIIKNAL
-566 EYALAEEEYKPFYK
+566 EYALAEEPYKPFYK

-593 AIALFGFNPKKE
+593 AIALPGFNPKKE

-611 WKVMELFELYT
+611 WKIMEQFKLYG
-622 ECAQICLELALGCE
+622 EPAQNCLELAIGCE
-636 DADEFLEK
+636 DANEFLEK
-644 LEAKKIA
+644 LEAKEIA
-651 SFNSKGA
+651 SFNPKGA
-658 QIMTIHKSKGMQFPY
+658 QIMTIHGSKGMQFPY
-673 VIVCERLGKPNNE
+673 VIVCERLGKPNSSHANQL
-686 SDKFLEEYNGT
+686 LEEYNGT
-697 ELVCLYYRMKNRE
+697 ELARLYYRMKNRE

-719 LEKEKAAKDHE
+719 LDKEEAAKDHE
-730 EINAYYVAF
+730 EINVYYVAF
-739 TRAELGLVVVAKDK
+739 TRAELGLIVVAKDK
-753 DQKKDKKKD
+753 KESKK
-762 KEESK
+762 ESK
-767 NKGMHEKL
+767 NKKMREQL
-775 DLKPLEEGEIAPVI
+775 DLAPLEEGEIMPVI
-789 ASKKE
+789 SPQKE
-794 PSNASVLIKPHAYG
+794 PLITSVVIKPHAYG

-841 EYQYAYR
+841 EYQYAYN
-848 IPKKSVLEYLNYH
+848 IPKQSVLEYLNYH
-861 YGFYGLDH
+861 YGFYGLDY

-882 AEIQALFKNLALKG
+882 AGIQALFKNHALKG
-896 EVAFLSR
+896 EAAFLFQ
-903 GVVSRIDVLLWDKG
+903 GVVSRIDVLLWDRG
-917 QNLYVLD
+917 QNVHVLD

-940 HYAEFLQTQAPHFKI
+940 HYAEFLKTQAPHFKI

>member
-1 MDTNRQCMALK
+1 MDTKRQCMALK

-62 ILQKENLESKEKSH
+62 ILQKENLENEKEKSQ
-76 KENILKEL
+76 NILKEL

-95 QNSAQKIYQRFL
+95 RNSAQKIYQRFL

-132 LSANFEVNEDT
+132 LSANFEVNEDAKAYQACLN
-143 EAHQQQLDERF
+143 ESF

-162 LEELSVFITQCL
+162 LEELSAFIVQCL
-174 SHNSYTS
+174 SYDSYTS
-181 NSILKLLRSL
+181 DSILERLRFL
-191 RNKLYLFDPNKR
+191 KNKIYLFDPNKK

-209 EGFLEKPRNLNKQ
+209 EGFLEKLRSLNKQ
-222 IQSTEIASDSAKK
+222 IQSIETASDRAKT
-235 AIKCDDFRGF
+235 AIKCDSFRGF
-245 LNSSLTWLKKKSE
+245 LNSSLTWLEKKSE
-258 YNFFKKL
+258 YQSFKKL

-272 ESECEAIENDLK
+272 ESECEEIENDLK
-284 SYYEARETALFKK
+284 RYYEAKETAIFKK
-297 FPKFIQLYDKAISKI
+297 FPKFIQLYDKATSKI

-320 KDKVHALLSGY
+320 KDKVHVLLNGY
-331 EEVPAE
+331 EEMPAE

-398 FRGGFS
+398 FRGSFS

-416 DNLEFNHRSSPLI
+416 DNLEFNHRSAPLI
-429 IHYVNTIFK
+429 INYVNTIFK
-438 KAYQNSST
+438 KAYQNSPT
-446 TYLEQK
+446 AYLEQK
-452 YPETSRNKHATDGYV
+452 CPKASNNKHVTEGYV
-467 KVSLVANERELLLEQ
+467 KVSLVADE
-482 ISQEAKNLL
+482 
-491 EHGKELLLEQILQE
+491 KELLLNQVLQE
-505 AKNLLEHGIEPKDI
+505 AKNLLDHRIDPKDI

-530 EIKNYLQENLSEIRP
+530 EIKNYLQERLIAICP
-545 STESSAQLS
+545 STESSARLS
-554 QFVESKIIKNAL
+554 QLVESKIIKNAL
-566 EYALAEEEYKPFYK
+566 EYALAEEPYKPFYK

-593 AIALFGFNPKKE
+593 AIALPGFNPKKE
-605 SVAGFV
+605 SVASFV
-611 WKVMELFELYT
+611 WKIMEQFKLYG
-622 ECAQICLELALGCE
+622 EPAQSCLELAIGCE
-636 DADEFLEK
+636 DADGFLEK
-644 LEAKKIA
+644 LETKEIA
-651 SFNSKGA
+651 SFNPKGA
-658 QIMTIHKSKGMQFPY
+658 QIMTIHGSKGMQFPY
-673 VIVCERLGKPNNE
+673 VIVCERLGKPNSSHANQ
-686 SDKFLEEYNGT
+686 FLEEYDGA
-697 ELVCLYYRMKNRE
+697 ELARLYYRMKNRE

-719 LEKEKAAKDHE
+719 LDKEEAAKDHE
-730 EINAYYVAF
+730 EINVYYVAF
-739 TRAELGLVVVAKDK
+739 TRAELGLIVVAKDK
-753 DQKKDKKKD
+753 KESKK
-762 KEESK
+762 ESK
-767 NKGMHEKL
+767 NKTMHEQL
-775 DLKPLEEGEIAPVI
+775 DLTPLEEGEIMPVV
-789 ASKKE
+789 SPQKE
-794 PSNASVLIKPHAYG
+794 PLITSIVIKPHAYG

-848 IPKKSVLEYLNYH
+848 IPKQSVLEYLNYH
-861 YGFYGLDH
+861 HGFYGLDH

-882 AEIQALFKNLALKG
+882 VEIQALFKNHALKG
-896 EVAFLSR
+896 EAAFLFQ
-903 GVVSRIDVLLWDKG
+903 GVVSRIDVLLWDRG

-930 YQQSHKAQVS
+930 YQQSHKVQVS
-940 HYAEFLQTQAPHFKI
+940 HYAEFLKTQAPHFKI

>member
-1 MDTNRQCMALK
+1 MDTKRQCMALK

-62 ILQKENLESKEKSH
+62 ILQKENLENEKEKSQ
-76 KENILKEL
+76 NILKEL
-84 EEKYHLDPSLV
+84 EEKYHLDPDLV
-95 QNSAQKIYQRFL
+95 RNSAQKIYQRFL

-143 EAHQQQLDERF
+143 KAHQQQLNEGF
-154 LSALNSEQ
+154 LSALNNEQ
-162 LEELSVFITQCL
+162 LEELSAFIAQCL
-174 SHNSYTS
+174 SYDNYTS
-181 NSILKLLRSL
+181 DSILKRLRFL
-191 RNKLYLFDPNKR
+191 KNKLYLFDPNKK

-209 EGFLEKPRNLNKQ
+209 EGFLEKLRSLNNQ
-222 IQSTEIASDSAKK
+222 IQSIETASDRAKT
-235 AIKCDDFRGF
+235 AIKCDSFRGF

-258 YNFFKKL
+258 YLYFKKL

-272 ESECEAIENDLK
+272 ESECEEIENDLK
-284 SYYEARETALFKK
+284 RYYEAKETAIFKK
-297 FPKFIQLYDKAISKI
+297 FPKFIQLYDNATSKI

-320 KDKVHALLSGY
+320 KDKVHVLLNGY
-331 EEVPAE
+331 EEMPAE

-398 FRGGFS
+398 FRGSFS

-416 DNLEFNHRSSPLI
+416 DNLEFNHRSVPLI
-429 IHYVNTIFK
+429 INYVNTIFK
-438 KAYQNSST
+438 KAYQNSPT
-446 TYLEQK
+446 AYLEQK
-452 YPETSRNKHATDGYV
+452 YPKTSQNKHVTDGYV
-467 KVSLVANERELLLEQ
+467 KVSLVADER
-482 ISQEAKNLL
+482 
-491 EHGKELLLEQILQE
+491 ELLLEQILQE
-505 AKNLLEHGIEPKDI
+505 AQNLLEHRIDPKNI

-525 NKDAL
+525 NDDAL
-530 EIKNYLQENLSEIRP
+530 EIKNYLQERLSAIHP
-545 STESSAQLS
+545 STESSARLS

-566 EYALAEEEYKPFYK
+566 EYALAEEPYKPFYK

-593 AIALFGFNPKKE
+593 VIALPGFNPKKE

-611 WKVMELFELYT
+611 WKVMELFELYG
-622 ECAQICLELALGCE
+622 ECAQICLELAVGCE
-636 DADEFLEK
+636 DANDFLEK
-644 LEAKKIA
+644 LEAKSIA
-651 SFNSKGA
+651 SSHSKGA

-673 VIVCERLGKPNNE
+673 VIVCERLGNPNSSHANQL
-686 SDKFLEEYNGT
+686 LEEYDGA
-697 ELVCLYYRMKNRE
+697 ELARLYYRMKNRE

-719 LEKEKAAKDHE
+719 LDKEEAAKDHE
-730 EINAYYVAF
+730 EINVYYVAF
-739 TRAELGLVVVAKDK
+739 TRAELGLIVVAKDK
-753 DQKKDKKKD
+753 KESKK
-762 KEESK
+762 ESK
-767 NKGMHEKL
+767 NKKMREQL
-775 DLKPLEEGEIAPVI
+775 DLVPLEEGEIRPVVSPQKEPLI
-789 ASKKE
+789 AS
-794 PSNASVLIKPHAYG
+794 VVIKPHAYG

-841 EYQYAYR
+841 EYQYAYN

-861 YGFYGLDH
+861 HGFYGLDY

-882 AEIQALFKNLALKG
+882 AEIQALFKNVPLRG
-896 EVAFLSR
+896 EAAFLFQ
-903 GVVSRIDVLLWDKG
+903 GVVSRIDVLLWDRG
-917 QNLYVLD
+917 QNLCVLD

-940 HYAEFLQTQAPHFKI
+940 HYAAFLKTQAPHFKI

>member
-1 MDTNRQCMALK
+1 MDTKRQCMALK

-62 ILQKENLESKEKSH
+62 ILQKENLENEKEKSQ
-76 KENILKEL
+76 NILKEL
-84 EEKYHLDPSLV
+84 EEKYHLNPDLV
-95 QNSAQKIYQRFL
+95 RNSAPKIYQRFL

-143 EAHQQQLDERF
+143 KAHQQQLNESF
-154 LSALNSEQ
+154 LSALNGEQ
-162 LEELSVFITQCL
+162 LEELSVFIAQCL
-174 SHNSYTS
+174 SYDSYTS
-181 NSILKLLRSL
+181 DSILERLRFL
-191 RNKLYLFDPNKR
+191 KNKLYLFDPNKK

-209 EGFLEKPRNLNKQ
+209 EGFLEKLRSLNQQ
-222 IQSTEIASDSAKK
+222 IQSVETASDRAKT

-245 LNSSLTWLKKKSE
+245 LNSSLIWLEKKSE
-258 YNFFKKL
+258 YIYFKKL
-265 KNEIPTL
+265 KDEIPTL
-272 ESECEAIENDLK
+272 ESECEEIENDLK
-284 SYYEARETALFKK
+284 RYYEAREIALFKK
-297 FPKFIQLYDKAISKI
+297 FPKFIQLYDKATSKI

-320 KDKVHALLSGY
+320 KDKVHALLNGY
-331 EEVPAE
+331 EEMPAE

-388 VGDVKQSIYA
+388 VGDVKQSIYG
-398 FRGGFS
+398 FRGSFS
-404 SLFESVSKDFYH
+404 SLFESVAKDFYH

-429 IHYVNTIFK
+429 INYVNTIFK
-438 KAYQNSST
+438 KAYQNSPT
-446 TYLEQK
+446 AYLEQK
-452 YPETSRNKHATDGYV
+452 YPKASSNKHAKDGYV
-467 KVSLVANERELLLEQ
+467 KVSLVADERELLLEQ
-482 ISQEAKNLL
+482 ILKEAKNLL
-491 EHGKELLLEQILQE
+491 EHRID
-505 AKNLLEHGIEPKDI
+505 PKDI

-525 NKDAL
+525 NGDAL
-530 EIKNYLQENLSEIRP
+530 EIKNYLQENLSAIRP
-545 STESSAQLS
+545 STESSAKLS

-566 EYALAEEEYKPFYK
+566 EYALAEEPYKPFYK

-593 AIALFGFNPKKE
+593 AIALAGFNPKKE

-611 WKVMELFELYT
+611 WKVMELFGLYG
-622 ECAQICLELALGCE
+622 ECAQICLELAVGCE
-636 DADEFLEK
+636 DANEFLEK
-644 LEAKKIA
+644 LEAKEIA
-651 SFNSKGA
+651 SFNAKGT

-673 VIVCERLGKPNNE
+673 VIVCERLGKPKTNN
-686 SDKFLEEYNGT
+686 SNQFLEEYSGT
-697 ELVCLYYRMKNRE
+697 ELIRLYYRMKNRE

-719 LEKEKAAKDHE
+719 LDREEAAKDHE
-730 EINAYYVAF
+730 ETNVYYVAF
-739 TRAELGLVVVAKDK
+739 TRAELGLIVVAKDK
-753 DQKKDKKKD
+753 
-762 KEESK
+762 
-767 NKGMHEKL
+767 KGMREKL
-775 DLKPLEEGEIAPVI
+775 DLFPLEEGEIAPVI
-789 ASKKE
+789 SSQKE
-794 PSNASVLIKPHAYG
+794 PLIPSVVIKPHAYG
-808 EQVQEIEEEPDSDY
+808 EQVQEIEEEPSDY

-841 EYQYAYR
+841 ECQYAYN

-861 YGFYGLDH
+861 HGFYGLDY

-882 AEIQALFKNLALKG
+882 VEIQTLFKNLALRG
-896 EVAFLSR
+896 EVAFLFE

-940 HYAEFLQTQAPHFKI
+940 HYAAFLQTQAPHFKI

>member
-1 MDTNRQCMALK
+1 MDTKRQCMALK

-62 ILQKENLESKEKSH
+62 ILQKENLENENKKEKSQ
-76 KENILKEL
+76 NILKEL
-84 EEKYHLDPSLV
+84 EEKYRLNPSFV
-95 QNSAQKIYQRFL
+95 QNSAPKIYQRFL

-143 EAHQQQLDERF
+143 KVHQQQLNASF
-154 LSALNSEQ
+154 LNALNNEQ
-162 LEELSVFITQCL
+162 LEELSVFIAQCL
-174 SHNSYTS
+174 SYDSYTS
-181 NSILKLLRSL
+181 DSILERLRFL
-191 RNKLYLFDPNKR
+191 KNKLYLFDPNKK

-209 EGFLEKPRNLNKQ
+209 EGFLEKLRSLNQQ
-222 IQSTEIASDSAKK
+222 IQSIEIASDTAKK

-258 YNFFKKL
+258 YRDFKKL
-265 KNEIPTL
+265 KDEIPTL
-272 ESECEAIENDLK
+272 ESECEEIENDLK
-284 SYYEARETALFKK
+284 RYYEARESALFKK
-297 FPKFIQLYDKAISKI
+297 FPKFIQLYDKATSKI
-312 QALDFDAI
+312 QTLDFDAI
-320 KDKVHALLSGY
+320 KDKIHALLNGY
-331 EEVPAE
+331 EEMPAE

-398 FRGGFS
+398 FRGSFS

-429 IHYVNTIFK
+429 INYVNTIFK
-438 KAYQNSST
+438 KAYQNSPT
-446 TYLEQK
+446 AYLEQK
-452 YPETSRNKHATDGYV
+452 YPKISNNKHAADGYV
-467 KVSLVANERELLLEQ
+467 KVSLVADER
-482 ISQEAKNLL
+482 
-491 EHGKELLLEQILQE
+491 ELLLEQILQE
-505 AKNLLEHGIEPKDI
+505 AKNLLEHRIEPKDI

-525 NKDAL
+525 NNDAL
-530 EIKNYLQENLSEIRP
+530 EIKNYLQENLSAIRP
-545 STESSAQLS
+545 STESSANLS

-566 EYALAEEEYKPFYK
+566 KYALAEEPYKPFYK
-580 HSVLKLAG
+580 HSVLKLSG

-593 AIALFGFNPKKE
+593 AIALPGFNPKKE

-611 WKVMELFELYT
+611 WKVMELFELYG
-622 ECAQICLELALGCE
+622 ECAQICLELAVGCE
-636 DADEFLEK
+636 DANEFLEK
-644 LEAKKIA
+644 LEAKEIA
-651 SFNSKGA
+651 SFNLKGA

-673 VIVCERLGKPNNE
+673 VIVCERLGKPKSNN
-686 SDKFLEEYNGT
+686 SNQFLEEYNGT
-697 ELVCLYYRMKNRE
+697 ELLRLYYRMKNRE

-719 LEKEKAAKDHE
+719 LDEEEAAKDYE
-730 EINAYYVAF
+730 ETNVYYVAF
-739 TRAELGLVVVAKDK
+739 TRAELGLIVVAKDK
-753 DQKKDKKKD
+753 DQKKDKKESK
-762 KEESK
+762 KESK
-767 NKGMHEKL
+767 NKGMREKL
-775 DLKPLEEGEIAPVI
+775 DLFPLEEGTIAPVI
-789 ASKKE
+789 SSQKE
-794 PSNASVLIKPHAYG
+794 PLIASVLIKPHAYG
-808 EQVQEIEEEPDSDY
+808 EQVQEIEEEPNDY

-841 EYQYAYR
+841 EYQYAYN

-861 YGFYGLDH
+861 HGFYGLDY

-882 AEIQALFKNLALKG
+882 TEIQALFKNLALKG
-896 EVAFLSR
+896 EVAFLFE

-940 HYAEFLQTQAPHFKI
+940 HYAAFLKTQAPHFKI

>member
-1 MDTNRQCMALK
+1 MDTKRQCMALK

-62 ILQKENLESKEKSH
+62 ILQKENLENEKEKEKSQ
-76 KENILKEL
+76 NILKEL
-84 EEKYHLDPSLV
+84 EEKYRLDPSFV

-143 EAHQQQLDERF
+143 KAHQQQLNASF
-154 LSALNSEQ
+154 LSALNNKQ
-162 LEELSVFITQCL
+162 LEELSVFIAQCL
-174 SHNSYTS
+174 SYDSYTS
-181 NSILKLLRSL
+181 DSILERLRFL
-191 RNKLYLFDPNKR
+191 KNKLYLFDPNKKD
-203 EPAFDE
+203 PVFNE
-209 EGFLEKPRNLNKQ
+209 EGFLEKLRSLNQQ
-222 IQSTEIASDSAKK
+222 IQSIETASDTAKT

-245 LNSSLTWLKKKSE
+245 LNSSLTWLEKKSE
-258 YNFFKKL
+258 YRYFKKF
-265 KNEIPTL
+265 KDEIPTL
-272 ESECEAIENDLK
+272 ESECEEIENDLK
-284 SYYEARETALFKK
+284 RYYEARESALFKK
-297 FPKFIQLYDKAISKI
+297 FPKFIQLYDRATSKI

-320 KDKVHALLSGY
+320 KDKVHALLNGY
-331 EEVPAE
+331 EEMPAE

-388 VGDVKQSIYA
+388 VGDVKQSIYG
-398 FRGGFS
+398 FRGSFS

-429 IHYVNTIFK
+429 INYVNTIFK
-438 KAYQNSST
+438 KAYQNSLT
-446 TYLEQK
+446 AYLEQK
-452 YPETSRNKHATDGYV
+452 YPKASSNKHARDGYV
-467 KVSLVANERELLLEQ
+467 KVSLVADER
-482 ISQEAKNLL
+482 
-491 EHGKELLLEQILQE
+491 ELLLEQILQE
-505 AKNLLEHGIEPKDI
+505 AKNLLDHRIDPKDI
-519 TILCAT
+519 TLLCAT
-525 NKDAL
+525 NDDAL
-530 EIKNYLQENLSEIRP
+530 EIKNYLQKNLSTIRP
-545 STESSAQLS
+545 STESSAKLS

-566 EYALAEEEYKPFYK
+566 EYALAEEPYKPFYK

-593 AIALFGFNPKKE
+593 AIALAGFNPKKE

-622 ECAQICLELALGCE
+622 ECAQICLELAVGCE
-636 DADEFLEK
+636 DANEFLEK
-644 LEAKKIA
+644 LEAKEIA
-651 SFNSKGA
+651 SFKAEGA

-673 VIVCERLGKPNNE
+673 VIVCERLGKPKTNN
-686 SDKFLEEYNGT
+686 SNQFLEEYSGT
-697 ELVCLYYRMKNRE
+697 ELIRLYYRMKNRE
-710 VVDKDYARA
+710 VVDKDYARV
-719 LEKEKAAKDHE
+719 LDKEEAVKNHE
-730 EINAYYVAF
+730 ETNVYYVAF
-739 TRAELGLVVVAKDK
+739 TRAELGLIVVAKDK
-753 DQKKDKKKD
+753 DQKKDKK
-762 KEESK
+762 ESK
-767 NKGMHEKL
+767 SKGMHEKL
-775 DLKPLEEGEIAPVI
+775 DLAPLEEGEIAPVI
-789 ASKKE
+789 SSQKE
-794 PSNASVLIKPHAYG
+794 PSSASVVIKPHAYG
-808 EQVQEIEEEPDSDY
+808 EQIQEIEEEPSDY

-861 YGFYGLDH
+861 HGFYGLDY

-882 AEIQALFKNLALKG
+882 AEIQALFKNLALRG
-896 EVAFLSR
+896 EVAFLSQ
-903 GVVSRIDVLLWDKG
+903 GVVSRMDVLLWDKG

-940 HYAEFLQTQAPHFKI
+940 HYAAFLQTQAPHFKI

>member
-1 MDTNRQCMALK
+1 MDTKRQCMALK

-62 ILQKENLESKEKSH
+62 ILQQENLENEKEKSQ
-76 KENILKEL
+76 NILKEL

-95 QNSAQKIYQRFL
+95 RNSAPKIYQRFL

-143 EAHQQQLDERF
+143 KAYQQQLNEGF
-154 LSALNSEQ
+154 LSALNNEQ
-162 LEELSVFITQCL
+162 LEELSVFIAQCL
-174 SHNSYTS
+174 SYDNYTS
-181 NSILKLLRSL
+181 DSILERLRFL
-191 RNKLYLFDPNKR
+191 KNKLYLFDPNKK

-209 EGFLEKPRNLNKQ
+209 KGFLEKLRDLNHQ
-222 IQSTEIASDSAKK
+222 IQSIEIASDRAKE
-235 AIKCDDFRGF
+235 AIKCDSFRGF
-245 LNSSLTWLKKKSE
+245 LNSSLTWLEKKSE
-258 YNFFKKL
+258 YQSFKKL

-272 ESECEAIENDLK
+272 ESECEEIENDLK
-284 SYYEARETALFKK
+284 RYYEAKETAIFKK
-297 FPKFIQLYDKAISKI
+297 FPKFIQLYDNATSKI

-320 KDKVHALLSGY
+320 KDKVHALLNGY
-331 EEVPAE
+331 EEMPAE

-342 LDSKIAHILIDE
+342 LDSRIAHILIDE

-373 KAGIGQAKWHRSVFF
+373 RAGIGQAKWHRSVFF
-388 VGDVKQSIYA
+388 VGDVKQSIYG
-398 FRGGFS
+398 FRGSFS

-416 DNLEFNHRSSPLI
+416 DNLQFNHRSSPLI
-429 IHYVNTIFK
+429 INYVNTIFK
-438 KAYQNSST
+438 KAYQNSPT
-446 TYLEQK
+446 AYLEQK
-452 YPETSRNKHATDGYV
+452 YPKTSNNKHVRDGYV
-467 KVSLVANERELLLEQ
+467 KVSLVADER
-482 ISQEAKNLL
+482 
-491 EHGKELLLEQILQE
+491 ELLLEQILQE
-505 AKNLLEHGIEPKDI
+505 AKNLLEHRIEPKDI
-519 TILCAT
+519 TLLCAR

-530 EIKNYLQENLSEIRP
+530 EIKNYLQQNLSAIRP
-545 STESSAQLS
+545 STESSAKLS

-566 EYALAEEEYKPFYK
+566 EYALAEEPYKPFYK

-593 AIALFGFNPKKE
+593 AIALTGFNPKKE

-611 WKVMELFELYT
+611 WEVMELFELYG
-622 ECAQICLELALGCE
+622 ECAQICLELAVGCE
-636 DADEFLEK
+636 DANEFLEK
-644 LEAKKIA
+644 LEAKEIA
-651 SFNSKGA
+651 SFKAEGA

-673 VIVCERLGKPNNE
+673 VIVCERLGKPNSSHSNQ
-686 SDKFLEEYNGT
+686 FLEEYSGT
-697 ELVCLYYRMKNRE
+697 ELTRLYYRMKNRE

-719 LEKEKAAKDHE
+719 LDKEEAAKDHE
-730 EINAYYVAF
+730 ETNVYYVAF
-739 TRAELGLVVVAKDK
+739 TRAELGLIVVAKDK
-753 DQKKDKKKD
+753 DKKESKK
-762 KEESK
+762 ESK
-767 NKGMHEKL
+767 NKTMCEKL
-775 DLKPLEEGEIAPVI
+775 DLVPLEEGAIAPVI
-789 ASKKE
+789 SSQKE
-794 PSNASVLIKPHAYG
+794 PLITSALIKPHAYG
-808 EQVQEIEEEPDSDY
+808 EQVQEIEEEPSDY

-841 EYQYAYR
+841 EYQYAYN

-861 YGFYGLDH
+861 HGFYGLDH

-882 AEIQALFKNLALKG
+882 AEIQALFKNLALRG
-896 EVAFLSR
+896 EAAFLFE

-940 HYAEFLQTQAPHFKI
+940 HYAAFLQTQAPHFKI

>member
-1 MDTNRQCMALK
+1 MDAKRQCMALK

-48 ATAEMKERILDYLK
+48 TTAEMKERILDYLK
-62 ILQKENLESKEKSH
+62 ILQKENLEDEKEKEKSQ
-76 KENILKEL
+76 NILKEL
-84 EEKYHLDPSLV
+84 EEKYRLDPSFV
-95 QNSAQKIYQRFL
+95 QNSTQKIYQRFL

-132 LSANFEVNEDT
+132 LSTNFEVNEDT
-143 EAHQQQLDERF
+143 KAHQQRLNASF
-154 LSALNSEQ
+154 LSALNNKQ

-174 SHNSYTS
+174 SYDNYTS
-181 NSILKLLRSL
+181 DSVLERLRFLK
-191 RNKLYLFDPNKR
+191 NKLYLFDPNKK
-203 EPAFDE
+203 ELAFDE
-209 EGFLEKPRNLNKQ
+209 EGFLEKLRSLNKQ
-222 IQSTEIASDSAKK
+222 IQSVETASNEAKK

-245 LNSSLTWLKKKSE
+245 LNSSLTWLEKKSE
-258 YNFFKKL
+258 YRYFKKF
-265 KNEIPTL
+265 KDEIPTL
-272 ESECEAIENDLK
+272 ESECEEIENDLK
-284 SYYEARETALFKK
+284 RYYEARESALFKK
-297 FPKFIQLYDKAISKI
+297 FPKFIQLYDKATSKI

-320 KDKVHALLSGY
+320 KDKVHALLNGY
-331 EEVPAE
+331 EEMPAE

-388 VGDVKQSIYA
+388 VGDVKQSIYG
-398 FRGGFS
+398 FRGSFS

-429 IHYVNTIFK
+429 INYVNTIFK
-438 KAYQNSST
+438 KAYQNSPT
-446 TYLEQK
+446 AYLEQK
-452 YPETSRNKHATDGYV
+452 YPKASSNKHARDGYV
-467 KVSLVANERELLLEQ
+467 KVSLVADER
-482 ISQEAKNLL
+482 
-491 EHGKELLLEQILQE
+491 ELLLEQILQE
-505 AKNLLEHGIEPKDI
+505 AKNLLEHRIDPKDI
-519 TILCAT
+519 TLLCAT
-525 NKDAL
+525 NDDAL
-530 EIKNYLQENLSEIRP
+530 EIKNYLQKNLSAIRP
-545 STESSAQLS
+545 STESSAKLS

-566 EYALAEEEYKPFYK
+566 EYALAEEPYKPFYK

-593 AIALFGFNPKKE
+593 AIALAGFNPKKE

-622 ECAQICLELALGCE
+622 ECAQICLELAVGCE
-636 DADEFLEK
+636 DANEFLEK
-644 LEAKKIA
+644 LEAKEIA
-651 SFNSKGA
+651 SFKAEGA

-673 VIVCERLGKPNNE
+673 VIVCERLGKPKTNN
-686 SDKFLEEYNGT
+686 SNQFLEEYSGT
-697 ELVCLYYRMKNRE
+697 ELTRLYYRMKNRE

-719 LEKEKAAKDHE
+719 LDEEEAAKDHE
-730 EINAYYVAF
+730 ETNAYYVAF
-739 TRAELGLVVVAKDK
+739 TRAELGLIVVAKDK
-753 DQKKDKKKD
+753 
-762 KEESK
+762 
-767 NKGMHEKL
+767 KGMREKL
-775 DLKPLEEGEIAPVI
+775 DLAPLEEGEIVPVI
-789 ASKKE
+789 SPQKE
-794 PSNASVLIKPHAYG
+794 PLIPSIVIKPHAYG
-808 EQVQEIEEEPDSDY
+808 EQVQEIEEEPSDY
-822 EKNNDQEAIN
+822 EKNNDQEAIH

-841 EYQYAYR
+841 EYQYAYN

-861 YGFYGLDH
+861 HGFYGLDY
-869 QALEESLELFEND
+869 QALGESLELFEND
-882 AEIQALFKNLALKG
+882 AKIQALFKNLALKG
-896 EVAFLSR
+896 EVAFLFE

-940 HYAEFLQTQAPHFKI
+940 HYAAFLQTQAPHFKV

>member
-1 MDTNRQCMALK
+1 MDTKRQCMALK

-62 ILQKENLESKEKSH
+62 ILQKENLENEKEKEKSQ
-76 KENILKEL
+76 NILKEL
-84 EEKYHLDPSLV
+84 EEKYRLDPSLV

-143 EAHQQQLDERF
+143 KAHQQQLNKSF
-154 LSALNSEQ
+154 LSALDNKQ
-162 LEELSVFITQCL
+162 LEELSVFIAQCL
-174 SHNSYTS
+174 SYDSYTS
-181 NSILKLLRSL
+181 DSILERLRFL
-191 RNKLYLFDPNKR
+191 KNKLYLFDPNKK
-203 EPAFDE
+203 ESAFDE
-209 EGFLEKPRNLNKQ
+209 EGFLEKLRSLNQQ
-222 IQSTEIASDSAKK
+222 IQSIETASDRAKT

-245 LNSSLTWLKKKSE
+245 LNSSLTWLEKKSE
-258 YNFFKKL
+258 YRYFKKF
-265 KNEIPTL
+265 KDEIPTL
-272 ESECEAIENDLK
+272 ESECEEIENDLK
-284 SYYEARETALFKK
+284 RYYEARESALFKK
-297 FPKFIQLYDKAISKI
+297 FPKFIQLYDKATSKI

-320 KDKVHALLSGY
+320 KDKVHSLLNGY
-331 EEVPAE
+331 EEMPAE

-342 LDSKIAHILIDE
+342 LDSRIAHILIDE

-388 VGDVKQSIYA
+388 VGDVKQSIYG
-398 FRGGFS
+398 FRGSFS

-429 IHYVNTIFK
+429 INYVNTIFK
-438 KAYQNSST
+438 KAYQNSPT
-446 TYLEQK
+446 AYLEQK
-452 YPETSRNKHATDGYV
+452 YPKASSNKHARDGYV
-467 KVSLVANERELLLEQ
+467 KVSLVADER
-482 ISQEAKNLL
+482 
-491 EHGKELLLEQILQE
+491 ELLLEQILQE
-505 AKNLLEHGIEPKDI
+505 AKNLLEHRIDPKDI
-519 TILCAT
+519 TLLCAT
-525 NKDAL
+525 NDDAL
-530 EIKNYLQENLSEIRP
+530 EIKNYLQKNLSTIRP
-545 STESSAQLS
+545 STESSAKLS

-566 EYALAEEEYKPFYK
+566 EYALAEEPYKPFYK

-593 AIALFGFNPKKE
+593 AIALAGFNPKKE

-611 WKVMELFELYT
+611 WKVMEWFELYG
-622 ECAQICLELALGCE
+622 ECAQICLELAVGCE
-636 DADEFLEK
+636 DANEFLEK
-644 LEAKKIA
+644 LKTKEIA
-651 SFNSKGA
+651 SFKIEGA

-673 VIVCERLGKPNNE
+673 VIVCERLGKPKTNN
-686 SDKFLEEYNGT
+686 SNQFLEEYSGT
-697 ELVCLYYRMKNRE
+697 ELLRLYYRMKNRE

-719 LEKEKAAKDHE
+719 LDKEEAAKAHE
-730 EINAYYVAF
+730 ETNVYYVAF

-753 DQKKDKKKD
+753 
-762 KEESK
+762 
-767 NKGMHEKL
+767 KGMREKL
-775 DLKPLEEGEIAPVI
+775 DLVPLEEGAIAPVI
-789 ASKKE
+789 SSQKE
-794 PSNASVLIKPHAYG
+794 PLIPSVVIKPHAYG
-808 EQVQEIEEEPDSDY
+808 EQVQEIEEEPSDY

-841 EYQYAYR
+841 EYQYAYN

-861 YGFYGLDH
+861 HGFYGLDY

-882 AEIQALFKNLALKG
+882 AKIQALFKNLALKG
-896 EVAFLSR
+896 EVAFLFE

-940 HYAEFLQTQAPHFKI
+940 HYAAFLQTQAPHFKI

>member
-1 MDTNRQCMALK
+1 MDTKRQCMALK

-62 ILQKENLESKEKSH
+62 ILQKENLESGKEKSQ
-76 KENILKEL
+76 NILKEL

-95 QNSAQKIYQRFL
+95 RNSTQKIYQRFL
-107 NAEIRISTIDA
+107 NAEVRISTIDA

-143 EAHQQQLDERF
+143 EAHQRQLNESF

-162 LEELSVFITQCL
+162 LEELSAFIVQCL
-174 SHNSYTS
+174 SYESYTS
-181 NSILKLLRSL
+181 DSILERLRFL
-191 RNKLYLFDPNKR
+191 KNKLYLFDPNKKD
-203 EPAFDE
+203 PVFDE
-209 EGFLEKPRNLNKQ
+209 EGFLEKLRSLNNQ
-222 IQSTEIASDSAKK
+222 IQSIETASNEAKK
-235 AIKCDDFRGF
+235 AIKCDSFRGF
-245 LNSSLTWLKKKSE
+245 LNSSLTWLEKKSE
-258 YNFFKKL
+258 YRYFKKL
-265 KNEIPTL
+265 KSEIPTL
-272 ESECEAIENDLK
+272 ESECEEIENDLK
-284 SYYEARETALFKK
+284 RYYEAKETAIFKK
-297 FPKFIQLYDKAISKI
+297 FPKFIQLYDNATSKI

-320 KDKVHALLSGY
+320 KDKVHVLLNGY
-331 EEVPAE
+331 EEMPAE

-398 FRGGFS
+398 FRGSFS
-404 SLFESVSKDFYH
+404 SLFESVAKDFYH
-416 DNLEFNHRSSPLI
+416 DNLQFNHRSAPLI
-429 IHYVNTIFK
+429 INYVNTIFK
-438 KAYQNSST
+438 KAYQNSPT
-446 TYLEQK
+446 AYLEQK
-452 YPETSRNKHATDGYV
+452 YPKTSQNKHVTDGYV
-467 KVSLVANERELLLEQ
+467 KVSLVADERELLLDQ
-482 ISQEAKNLL
+482 V
-491 EHGKELLLEQILQE
+491 LQE
-505 AKNLLEHGIEPKDI
+505 AKNLLEHRIEPKDI

-530 EIKNYLQENLSEIRP
+530 EIKNYLQENLSAIRP
-545 STESSAQLS
+545 STESSANLS

-566 EYALAEEEYKPFYK
+566 KYALAEEPYKPFYK

-593 AIALFGFNPKKE
+593 AIALAGFNPKKE
-605 SVAGFV
+605 SVASFV
-611 WKVMELFELYT
+611 WKVMEQFELYG
-622 ECAQICLELALGCE
+622 EPAQSCLELAVGCE
-636 DADEFLEK
+636 DADGFLEK
-644 LEAKKIA
+644 LEAKSIA
-651 SFNSKGA
+651 SSHSKGA

-673 VIVCERLGKPNNE
+673 VIVCERLGKPNSSHSNQL
-686 SDKFLEEYNGT
+686 LEEYNGT
-697 ELVCLYYRMKNRE
+697 ELARLYYRMKNRE

-719 LEKEKAAKDHE
+719 LDKEEAAKDHE
-730 EINAYYVAF
+730 EINVYYVAF
-739 TRAELGLVVVAKDK
+739 TRAELGLIVVAKDK
-753 DQKKDKKKD
+753 KESKK
-762 KEESK
+762 ESK
-767 NKGMHEKL
+767 NKGMREKL
-775 DLKPLEEGEIAPVI
+775 DLAPLEEGTIEPVI
-789 ASKKE
+789 SSQKE
-794 PSNASVLIKPHAYG
+794 PLIASVLIKPHAYG
-808 EQVQEIEEEPDSDY
+808 EQVQEIEEEPSDY

-841 EYQYAYR
+841 EYQYAYN

-861 YGFYGLDH
+861 HGFYGLDY

-882 AEIQALFKNLALKG
+882 AEIQALFKNYILKS
-896 EVAFLSR
+896 EAAFLFQ
-903 GVVSRIDVLLWDKG
+903 GVVFRIDVLLWDRG

-940 HYAEFLQTQAPHFKI
+940 HYAEFLRTQAPHFKI

>member
-1 MDTNRQCMALK
+1 MDTKRQCMALK

-48 ATAEMKERILDYLK
+48 ATSEMKERILDYLK
-62 ILQKENLESKEKSH
+62 ILQKENLEDEKEKEKSQ
-76 KENILKEL
+76 NILKEL
-84 EEKYHLDPSLV
+84 EEKYRLDPSFV

-143 EAHQQQLDERF
+143 KVHQQQLNASF
-154 LSALNSEQ
+154 LSALNGEQ
-162 LEELSVFITQCL
+162 LEELSVFIAQCL
-174 SHNSYTS
+174 SYDSYTS
-181 NSILKLLRSL
+181 DSILERLRFL
-191 RNKLYLFDPNKR
+191 KNKLYLFDPNKKD
-203 EPAFDE
+203 PAFDE
-209 EGFLEKPRNLNKQ
+209 EGFLEKLRSLNQQ
-222 IQSTEIASDSAKK
+222 IQSIETASDRAKT

-245 LNSSLTWLKKKSE
+245 LNSSLTWLEKKSE
-258 YNFFKKL
+258 YIYFKKL
-265 KNEIPTL
+265 KDEIPTL
-272 ESECEAIENDLK
+272 ESECEEIENDLK
-284 SYYEARETALFKK
+284 RYYEAREIALFKK
-297 FPKFIQLYDKAISKI
+297 FPKFIQLYDKATSKI

-320 KDKVHALLSGY
+320 KDKVHALLNGY
-331 EEVPAE
+331 EELPAE

-398 FRGGFS
+398 FRGSFS

-429 IHYVNTIFK
+429 INYVNTIFK
-438 KAYQNSST
+438 KAYQNSPT
-446 TYLEQK
+446 AYLEQK
-452 YPETSRNKHATDGYV
+452 YPKASNNKHATDGYV
-467 KVSLVANERELLLEQ
+467 KVSLVADER
-482 ISQEAKNLL
+482 
-491 EHGKELLLEQILQE
+491 ELLLEQILQE
-505 AKNLLEHGIEPKDI
+505 AKNLLEHRIEPKDI
-519 TILCAT
+519 TLLCAT
-525 NKDAL
+525 NDDAL
-530 EIKNYLQENLSEIRP
+530 EIKNYLQENLSAIRP
-545 STESSAQLS
+545 STESSANLS

-566 EYALAEEEYKPFYK
+566 KYALAEEPYKPFYK

-593 AIALFGFNPKKE
+593 VIALPGFNPKKE

-611 WKVMELFELYT
+611 WKVMEWFELYG
-622 ECAQICLELALGCE
+622 ECAQICLELAVGCE
-636 DADEFLEK
+636 DADGFLEK

-651 SFNSKGA
+651 SFNLKGA

-673 VIVCERLGKPNNE
+673 VIVCERLGKPKSNSSNQ
-686 SDKFLEEYNGT
+686 FLEEYSGT
-697 ELVCLYYRMKNRE
+697 ELTRLYYRMKNRE

-719 LEKEKAAKDHE
+719 LDKEEAAKDHE
-730 EINAYYVAF
+730 ETNVYYVAF
-739 TRAELGLVVVAKDK
+739 TRAELGLIVVAKDK
-753 DQKKDKKKD
+753 DQKKDKK
-762 KEESK
+762 ESK
-767 NKGMHEKL
+767 SKGMREKL
-775 DLKPLEEGEIAPVI
+775 DLAPLEEGEIVPVI
-789 ASKKE
+789 SSQKE
-794 PSNASVLIKPHAYG
+794 PSSASVVIKPHAYG
-808 EQVQEIEEEPDSDY
+808 EQVQEIEEEPSDY

-841 EYQYAYR
+841 EYQYAYN

-861 YGFYGLDH
+861 HGFYGLDY

-882 AEIQALFKNLALKG
+882 AKIQALFKNLALKG
-896 EVAFLSR
+896 EVAFLFEE
-903 GVVSRIDVLLWDKG
+903 VVSRIDVLLWDKG

-930 YQQSHKAQVS
+930 YQQSHKVQVS
-940 HYAEFLQTQAPHFKI
+940 HYAAFLQTQAPHFKI

>member
-1 MDTNRQCMALK
+1 MDTKRQCMALK

-62 ILQKENLESKEKSH
+62 ILQKENLESEEKEKSQ
-76 KENILKEL
+76 NILKEL
-84 EEKYHLDPSLV
+84 EEKYHLDPDLV
-95 QNSAQKIYQRFL
+95 RNSAPKIYQRFL

-143 EAHQQQLDERF
+143 EVHQQQLNEGF
-154 LSALNSEQ
+154 LSALNGEQ
-162 LEELSVFITQCL
+162 LEALSVFIAQCL
-174 SHNSYTS
+174 SYESYTS
-181 NSILKLLRSL
+181 DSILERLRFL
-191 RNKLYLFDPNKR
+191 KNKLYLFDPNKK

-209 EGFLEKPRNLNKQ
+209 KGFLEKLRSLNQQ
-222 IQSTEIASDSAKK
+222 IQSIETASDRAKT
-235 AIKCDDFRGF
+235 AIKCDSFRGF

-258 YNFFKKL
+258 YQSFKKL

-272 ESECEAIENDLK
+272 ESECEEIENDLK
-284 SYYEARETALFKK
+284 RYYEAKETAIFKK
-297 FPKFIQLYDKAISKI
+297 FPKFIQLYDNATSKI

-320 KDKVHALLSGY
+320 KDKVHVLLNGY
-331 EEVPAE
+331 EELPAE

-398 FRGGFS
+398 FRGSFS
-404 SLFESVSKDFYH
+404 SLFESVAKDFYH
-416 DNLEFNHRSSPLI
+416 DNLQFNHRSAPLI
-429 IHYVNTIFK
+429 INYVNTIFK
-438 KAYQNSST
+438 KAYQNSPT
-446 TYLEQK
+446 AYLEQK
-452 YPETSRNKHATDGYV
+452 YPKTSPNKHARDGYV
-467 KVSLVANERELLLEQ
+467 KVSLVADER
-482 ISQEAKNLL
+482 
-491 EHGKELLLEQILQE
+491 ELLLEQILQE
-505 AKNLLEHGIEPKDI
+505 AQNLLEHRIDPKNI

-530 EIKNYLQENLSEIRP
+530 EIKNYLQERLSAIHP
-545 STESSAQLS
+545 STESSAKLS
-554 QFVESKIIKNAL
+554 QFVESKIIKHAL
-566 EYALAEEEYKPFYK
+566 EYALAEEPYKPFYK

-593 AIALFGFNPKKE
+593 VIALPGFNPKKE

-611 WKVMELFELYT
+611 WKVMELFELYG
-622 ECAQICLELALGCE
+622 EPAQSCLELAVGCE
-636 DADEFLEK
+636 DADGFLEK

-658 QIMTIHKSKGMQFPY
+658 QIMTIHGSKGMQFPY
-673 VIVCERLGKPNNE
+673 VIVCERLGKPKSNN
-686 SDKFLEEYNGT
+686 SNQFLEEYNGT
-697 ELVCLYYRMKNRE
+697 ELVHLYYRMKNRE

-719 LEKEKAAKDHE
+719 LDKEEAAKDHE
-730 EINAYYVAF
+730 ETNVYYVAF
-739 TRAELGLVVVAKDK
+739 TRAELGLIVVAKDK
-753 DQKKDKKKD
+753 DQKKDKK
-762 KEESK
+762 ESK
-767 NKGMHEKL
+767 NKGMREKL
-775 DLKPLEEGEIAPVI
+775 DLFPLEEGTIAPVI
-789 ASKKE
+789 SSQKE
-794 PSNASVLIKPHAYG
+794 PLIASVLIKPHAYG
-808 EQVQEIEEEPDSDY
+808 EQVQEIEEEPSDY

-841 EYQYAYR
+841 EYQYAYN

-861 YGFYGLDH
+861 HGFYGLDY

-882 AEIQALFKNLALKG
+882 AKIQALFKKYALRG
-896 EVAFLSR
+896 EVAFLFE

-930 YQQSHKAQVS
+930 YQQSHKVQVS
-940 HYAEFLQTQAPHFKI
+940 HYAAFLKTQAPHFKI

>member
-1 MDTNRQCMALK
+1 MDTKRQCMALK

-62 ILQKENLESKEKSH
+62 ILQKENLENEKEKSQ
-76 KENILKEL
+76 NILKEL

-95 QNSAQKIYQRFL
+95 RNSAQKIYQRFL

-143 EAHQQQLDERF
+143 KAHQQQLNEGF
-154 LSALNSEQ
+154 LSALNNEQ

-174 SHNSYTS
+174 SYDNYTS
-181 NSILKLLRSL
+181 DSILERLRFL
-191 RNKLYLFDPNKR
+191 KNKLYLFDPNKK

-209 EGFLEKPRNLNKQ
+209 EGFLEKLRSLNEQ
-222 IQSTEIASDSAKK
+222 IQSIETASDRAKT
-235 AIKCDDFRGF
+235 AIKCDSFRGF
-245 LNSSLTWLKKKSE
+245 LNSSLTWLEKKSE
-258 YNFFKKL
+258 YQSFKKL
-265 KNEIPTL
+265 KSEIPTL
-272 ESECEAIENDLK
+272 ESECEEIENDLK
-284 SYYEARETALFKK
+284 RYYKAKETAIFKK
-297 FPKFIQLYDKAISKI
+297 FPKFIQLYDNATSKI

-320 KDKVHALLSGY
+320 KDKVHVLLNGY
-331 EEVPAE
+331 EEMPAE

-398 FRGGFS
+398 FRGSFS

-429 IHYVNTIFK
+429 INYVNTIFK
-438 KAYQNSST
+438 KAYQNSPT
-446 TYLEQK
+446 AYLEQK
-452 YPETSRNKHATDGYV
+452 YPKTSQNKHVTDGYV
-467 KVSLVANERELLLEQ
+467 KVSLVADER
-482 ISQEAKNLL
+482 
-491 EHGKELLLEQILQE
+491 ELLLEQILQE
-505 AKNLLEHGIEPKDI
+505 AQNLLEHRIDPKDI

-525 NKDAL
+525 NDDAL
-530 EIKNYLQENLSEIRP
+530 EIKNYLQERLSAIHP
-545 STESSAQLS
+545 STESSANLS

-566 EYALAEEEYKPFYK
+566 EYALAEEPYKPFYK

-593 AIALFGFNPKKE
+593 VIALPGFNPKKE

-611 WKVMELFELYT
+611 WKVMEQFKLYG
-622 ECAQICLELALGCE
+622 EPAQICLELAVGCK
-636 DADEFLEK
+636 DADGFLEK
-644 LEAKKIA
+644 LEAKAIA
-651 SFNSKGA
+651 SFNAKGT

-673 VIVCERLGKPNNE
+673 VIVCECLGNPKSNHSNQL
-686 SDKFLEEYNGT
+686 LEEYDGT
-697 ELVCLYYRMKNRE
+697 ELTRLYYRMKNRE

-719 LEKEKAAKDHE
+719 LDKEEAAKDHE
-730 EINAYYVAF
+730 EINVYYVAF
-739 TRAELGLVVVAKDK
+739 TRAELGLIVVAKDK
-753 DQKKDKKKD
+753 KESKK
-762 KEESK
+762 ESK
-767 NKGMHEKL
+767 NKTMREKL
-775 DLKPLEEGEIAPVI
+775 DLAPLEEGEIMPVI
-789 ASKKE
+789 SPQKE
-794 PSNASVLIKPHAYG
+794 PLITSTLIKPHAYG
-808 EQVQEIEEEPDSDY
+808 EQVQEIEEEPESDY

-841 EYQYAYR
+841 EYQYAYN

-861 YGFYGLDH
+861 HGFYGLDY

-882 AEIQALFKNLALKG
+882 AEIQALFKNHALRG
-896 EVAFLSR
+896 ETAFLFE

-940 HYAEFLQTQAPHFKI
+940 HYAAFLKTQAPHFKI

>member
-1 MDTNRQCMALK
+1 MDAKRQCMALK

-62 ILQKENLESKEKSH
+62 ILQKENLEDEKEKEKSQ
-76 KENILKEL
+76 NILKEL
-84 EEKYHLDPSLV
+84 EEKYRLDPSFV

-143 EAHQQQLDERF
+143 KAHQQQLNASF
-154 LSALNSEQ
+154 LSALDNEQ

-174 SHNSYTS
+174 SHDSYTS
-181 NSILKLLRSL
+181 DSILERLRFL
-191 RNKLYLFDPNKR
+191 KNKLYLFDPNKK

-209 EGFLEKPRNLNKQ
+209 KGFLEKLRSLNQQ
-222 IQSTEIASDSAKK
+222 IQSTETASDTAKT

-245 LNSSLTWLKKKSE
+245 LNSSLTWLEKKSE
-258 YNFFKKL
+258 YRYFKKF
-265 KNEIPTL
+265 KDEIPTL
-272 ESECEAIENDLK
+272 ESECEEIENDLK
-284 SYYEARETALFKK
+284 RYYEAKESALFKK
-297 FPKFIQLYDKAISKI
+297 FPKFIQLYDKATSKI

-320 KDKVHALLSGY
+320 KDKVHALLNGY
-331 EEVPAE
+331 EEMPAE

-388 VGDVKQSIYA
+388 VGDVKQSIYG
-398 FRGGFS
+398 FRGSFS

-416 DNLEFNHRSSPLI
+416 DNLQFNHRSSPLI
-429 IHYVNTIFK
+429 INYVNTIFK
-438 KAYQNSST
+438 KAYQNSPT
-446 TYLEQK
+446 AYLEQK
-452 YPETSRNKHATDGYV
+452 YPKASSNKHARDGYV
-467 KVSLVANERELLLEQ
+467 KVSLVADER
-482 ISQEAKNLL
+482 
-491 EHGKELLLEQILQE
+491 ELLLEQILQE
-505 AKNLLEHGIEPKDI
+505 AKNLLEHRIDPKDI

-525 NKDAL
+525 NDDAL
-530 EIKNYLQENLSEIRP
+530 EIKNYLQQNLSAIRP
-545 STESSAQLS
+545 STESSAKLS

-566 EYALAEEEYKPFYK
+566 EYALAEEPYKPFYK

-593 AIALFGFNPKKE
+593 AIALAGFNPKKE

-611 WKVMELFELYT
+611 WKVMELFELYG
-622 ECAQICLELALGCE
+622 ECAQICLELAVGCE
-636 DADEFLEK
+636 DANEFLKK
-644 LEAKKIA
+644 LEAKEIT
-651 SFNSKGA
+651 SFNAKGA

-673 VIVCERLGKPNNE
+673 VIVCERLGKPKTNN
-686 SDKFLEEYNGT
+686 SNQFLEEYDGT
-697 ELVCLYYRMKNRE
+697 ELLRLYYRMKNRE

-719 LEKEKAAKDHE
+719 LDKEKVAKDHE
-730 EINAYYVAF
+730 ETNVYYVAF
-739 TRAELGLVVVAKDK
+739 TRAELGLIVVAKDK
-753 DQKKDKKKD
+753 
-762 KEESK
+762 
-767 NKGMHEKL
+767 KGMHEKL
-775 DLKPLEEGEIAPVI
+775 DLVPLEEGEIVPVI
-789 ASKKE
+789 SSQKE
-794 PSNASVLIKPHAYG
+794 PLIASVVIKPHAYG
-808 EQVQEIEEEPDSDY
+808 EQVQEIEEEPSDY

-841 EYQYAYR
+841 EYQYAYN
-848 IPKKSVLEYLNYH
+848 IPKKSVLEYLSYH
-861 YGFYGLDH
+861 HGFYGLDY

-882 AEIQALFKNLALKG
+882 AKIQALFKNLALRG
-896 EVAFLSR
+896 EVAFLFE

-940 HYAEFLQTQAPHFKI
+940 HYAAFLQTQAPHFKI

>member
-1 MDTNRQCMALK
+1 MDTKRQCMALK

-62 ILQKENLESKEKSH
+62 ILQKENLESGKEKSQ
-76 KENILKEL
+76 NILKEL

-95 QNSAQKIYQRFL
+95 RNSAQKIYQRFL

-143 EAHQQQLDERF
+143 EAHQQRLNEGF
-154 LSALNSEQ
+154 LSALNNEQ
-162 LEELSVFITQCL
+162 LEELSAFIVQCL
-174 SHNSYTS
+174 SYESYTS
-181 NSILKLLRSL
+181 DSILERLRFL
-191 RNKLYLFDPNKR
+191 KNKLYLFDPNKK

-209 EGFLEKPRNLNKQ
+209 EGFLEKLRGLNNQ
-222 IQSTEIASDSAKK
+222 IQSIETASDRAKT
-235 AIKCDDFRGF
+235 AIKCDSFRGF
-245 LNSSLTWLKKKSE
+245 LNSSLTWLEKKSE
-258 YNFFKKL
+258 YQSFKKL
-265 KNEIPTL
+265 KSEIPTL
-272 ESECEAIENDLK
+272 ESECEEIENDLK
-284 SYYEARETALFKK
+284 RYYEAKETTIFKK
-297 FPKFIQLYDKAISKI
+297 FPKFIQLYDNATSKI

-320 KDKVHALLSGY
+320 KDKVHVLLNGY
-331 EEVPAE
+331 EEMPAE

-398 FRGGFS
+398 FRGSFS

-416 DNLEFNHRSSPLI
+416 DNLEFNHRSAPLI
-429 IHYVNTIFK
+429 INYVNTIFK
-438 KAYQNSST
+438 KAYQNSPT
-446 TYLEQK
+446 AYLEQK
-452 YPETSRNKHATDGYV
+452 YPKASNNKHVTEGYV
-467 KVSLVANERELLLEQ
+467 KVSLVADE
-482 ISQEAKNLL
+482 
-491 EHGKELLLEQILQE
+491 KELLLEQILQE
-505 AKNLLEHGIEPKDI
+505 AQNLLDHRIDPKDI

-530 EIKNYLQENLSEIRP
+530 EIKNYLQEYLSAICP
-545 STESSAQLS
+545 STESSARLS
-554 QFVESKIIKNAL
+554 QLVESKIIKNAL
-566 EYALAEEEYKPFYK
+566 EYALAEEPYKPFYK

-588 YLHDD
+588 YLHND
-593 AIALFGFNPKKE
+593 AIVLPGFNPKKE

-611 WKVMELFELYT
+611 WKVMEQFKLYG
-622 ECAQICLELALGCE
+622 EPAQSCLELAIGCE
-636 DADEFLEK
+636 DANEFLEK
-644 LEAKKIA
+644 LEAKEIA
-651 SFNSKGA
+651 SFNPKGA

-673 VIVCERLGKPNNE
+673 VIVCERLGNPKSNHSNQL
-686 SDKFLEEYNGT
+686 LEEYDGA
-697 ELVCLYYRMKNRE
+697 ELVRLYYRMKNRE

-719 LEKEKAAKDHE
+719 LDKEEAAKDHE
-730 EINAYYVAF
+730 EINVYYVAF
-739 TRAELGLVVVAKDK
+739 TRAELGLIVVAKDK
-753 DQKKDKKKD
+753 KESKK
-762 KEESK
+762 ESK
-767 NKGMHEKL
+767 NKKMREQL
-775 DLKPLEEGEIAPVI
+775 DLVPLEEGEITPVV
-789 ASKKE
+789 SPQKE
-794 PSNASVLIKPHAYG
+794 PLITSVVIKPHAYG

-841 EYQYAYR
+841 EYQYAYN
-848 IPKKSVLEYLNYH
+848 IPKQSVLEYLNYH

-882 AEIQALFKNLALKG
+882 AEIQALFKNHALKG
-896 EVAFLSR
+896 EAAFLFQ
-903 GVVSRIDVLLWDKG
+903 GVVSRIDILLWDRG

-940 HYAEFLQTQAPHFKI
+940 HYAEFLRTQAPHFKI

>member
-1 MDTNRQCMALK
+1 MDTKRQCMALK

-62 ILQKENLESKEKSH
+62 ILQKENLEDEKEKEKSQ
-76 KENILKEL
+76 NILKEL
-84 EEKYHLDPSLV
+84 EEKYRLNPSFV

-143 EAHQQQLDERF
+143 KAHQQQLNESF
-154 LSALNSEQ
+154 LSALNNEQ
-162 LEELSVFITQCL
+162 LEELSVFIAQCL
-174 SHNSYTS
+174 SYDSYTS
-181 NSILKLLRSL
+181 DSILERLRFL
-191 RNKLYLFDPNKR
+191 KNKLYLFDPNKKDL
-203 EPAFDE
+203 AFDE
-209 EGFLEKPRNLNKQ
+209 EGFLEKLRSLNQQ
-222 IQSTEIASDSAKK
+222 IQSVETASDTAKK

-245 LNSSLTWLKKKSE
+245 LNSSLTWLEKKSE
-258 YNFFKKL
+258 YRYFKKF
-265 KNEIPTL
+265 KDEIPTL
-272 ESECEAIENDLK
+272 ESECEEIENDLK
-284 SYYEARETALFKK
+284 RYYEARESALFKK
-297 FPKFIQLYDKAISKI
+297 FPKFIQLYDKATSKI
-312 QALDFDAI
+312 QTLDFDAI
-320 KDKVHALLSGY
+320 KDKVHALLNGY
-331 EEVPAE
+331 EEMPAE

-342 LDSKIAHILIDE
+342 LDSKIVHILIDE

-388 VGDVKQSIYA
+388 VGDVKQSIYG
-398 FRGGFS
+398 FRGSFS

-416 DNLEFNHRSSPLI
+416 DNLPFNHRSSPLI
-429 IHYVNTIFK
+429 INYVNTIFK
-438 KAYQNSST
+438 KAYQNSPT
-446 TYLEQK
+446 AYWEQK
-452 YPETSRNKHATDGYV
+452 YPKASSNKHARDGYV
-467 KVSLVANERELLLEQ
+467 KVSLVADER
-482 ISQEAKNLL
+482 
-491 EHGKELLLEQILQE
+491 ELLLEQILQE
-505 AKNLLEHGIEPKDI
+505 AKNLLEHRIDPKDI
-519 TILCAT
+519 TLLCAT
-525 NKDAL
+525 NDDAL
-530 EIKNYLQENLSEIRP
+530 EIKNYLQKNLSMIRP
-545 STESSAQLS
+545 STESSAKLS

-566 EYALAEEEYKPFYK
+566 EYALAEEPYKPFYK

-593 AIALFGFNPKKE
+593 AIALAGFNPKKE

-611 WKVMELFELYT
+611 WKVMELFELYG
-622 ECAQICLELALGCE
+622 ECAQICLELAVGCE
-636 DADEFLEK
+636 DANEFLEK
-644 LEAKKIA
+644 LEAKEIA
-651 SFNSKGA
+651 SFKAEGA

-673 VIVCERLGKPNNE
+673 VIVCERLGKPKTNN
-686 SDKFLEEYNGT
+686 SNQFLEEYSGT
-697 ELVCLYYRMKNRE
+697 ELTRLYYRMKNRE
-710 VVDKDYARA
+710 VVDKDYARV
-719 LEKEKAAKDHE
+719 LDKEEAAKNHE
-730 EINAYYVAF
+730 ETNVYYVAF
-739 TRAELGLVVVAKDK
+739 TRAELGLIVVAKDK
-753 DQKKDKKKD
+753 DQKKDKK
-762 KEESK
+762 ESK
-767 NKGMHEKL
+767 NKGMREKL
-775 DLKPLEEGEIAPVI
+775 DLFPLEEGEIAPVI
-789 ASKKE
+789 SFQKE
-794 PSNASVLIKPHAYG
+794 PLIKSVVIKPHAYG
-808 EQVQEIEEEPDSDY
+808 EQVQEIEEEPSDY

-861 YGFYGLDH
+861 HGFYGLDY

-882 AEIQALFKNLALKG
+882 AKIQALFKNLALRG
-896 EVAFLSR
+896 EVAFLFE

-940 HYAEFLQTQAPHFKI
+940 HYAAFLQTQAPHFKI

>member
-1 MDTNRQCMALK
+1 MDTKRQCMALK

-62 ILQKENLESKEKSH
+62 ILQKENLENEKEKEKSQ
-76 KENILKEL
+76 NILKEL
-84 EEKYHLDPSLV
+84 EEKYRLTPSFV

-143 EAHQQQLDERF
+143 KAHQQQLNASF
-154 LSALNSEQ
+154 LSALDNKQ
-162 LEELSVFITQCL
+162 LEELSVFIAQCL
-174 SHNSYTS
+174 SYDSYTS
-181 NSILKLLRSL
+181 DSILERLRFL
-191 RNKLYLFDPNKR
+191 KNKLYLFDLNKKN
-203 EPAFDE
+203 PVFDE
-209 EGFLEKPRNLNKQ
+209 ERFLEKLRSLNQQ
-222 IQSTEIASDSAKK
+222 IQNIETASNEAKK

-245 LNSSLTWLKKKSE
+245 LNSSLTWLEKKSE
-258 YNFFKKL
+258 YRYFKKF
-265 KNEIPTL
+265 KDEIPTL
-272 ESECEAIENDLK
+272 ESECEEIENDLK
-284 SYYEARETALFKK
+284 RYYEARESALFKK
-297 FPKFIQLYDKAISKI
+297 FPKFIQLYDKATSKI

-320 KDKVHALLSGY
+320 KDKVHALLNGY
-331 EEVPAE
+331 EEMPAE

-342 LDSKIAHILIDE
+342 LDSRIAHILIDE

-388 VGDVKQSIYA
+388 VGDVKQSIYG
-398 FRGGFS
+398 FRGSFS

-416 DNLEFNHRSSPLI
+416 DNLPFNHRSSPLI
-429 IHYVNTIFK
+429 INYVNTIFK
-438 KAYQNSST
+438 KAYQNSPT
-446 TYLEQK
+446 AYLEQK
-452 YPETSRNKHATDGYV
+452 YPKDSSNNHARDGYV
-467 KVSLVANERELLLEQ
+467 KVSLVADER
-482 ISQEAKNLL
+482 
-491 EHGKELLLEQILQE
+491 ELLLEQILQE
-505 AKNLLEHGIEPKDI
+505 AKNLLEHRIDPKDI
-519 TILCAT
+519 TILCT
-525 NKDAL
+525 RNKDAL
-530 EIKNYLQENLSEIRP
+530 EIKNYLQKNLSAICP
-545 STESSAQLS
+545 STESSAKLS

-566 EYALAEEEYKPFYK
+566 EYALAEEPYKPFYK

-593 AIALFGFNPKKE
+593 VIALAGFNPKKE

-622 ECAQICLELALGCE
+622 ECAQICLELAVGCE
-636 DADEFLEK
+636 DANEFLEK
-644 LEAKKIA
+644 LEAKEIA
-651 SFNSKGA
+651 SFKAKGA

-673 VIVCERLGKPNNE
+673 VIVCERLGKPKTNN
-686 SDKFLEEYNGT
+686 SNQFLEEYSGT
-697 ELVCLYYRMKNRE
+697 ELTRLYYRMKNRE
-710 VVDKDYARA
+710 VVDKDYARV
-719 LEKEKAAKDHE
+719 LDKEEAAKNHE
-730 EINAYYVAF
+730 ETNVYYVAF
-739 TRAELGLVVVAKDK
+739 TRAELGLIVVAKDK
-753 DQKKDKKKD
+753 
-762 KEESK
+762 
-767 NKGMHEKL
+767 KGMHEKL
-775 DLKPLEEGEIAPVI
+775 DLAPLEEGAIAPVI
-789 ASKKE
+789 SSQKE
-794 PSNASVLIKPHAYG
+794 PLIKSVLIKPHAYG
-808 EQVQEIEEEPDSDY
+808 EQVQEIEEEPSDY
-822 EKNNDQEAIN
+822 EKNNDQEAIH

-861 YGFYGLDH
+861 HGFYGLDY

-882 AEIQALFKNLALKG
+882 AKIQALFKNLALKG
-896 EVAFLSR
+896 EVAFLFE

-940 HYAEFLQTQAPHFKI
+940 HYAAFLQTQAPHFKI
-955 QAGIIYAHKRLLE
+955 QVGIIYAHKRLLE

>member
-1 MDTNRQCMALK
+1 MDTKRQCMALK

-62 ILQKENLESKEKSH
+62 ILQKENLESGKEKSQ
-76 KENILKEL
+76 NILKEL

-95 QNSAQKIYQRFL
+95 RNSAQKIYQRFL

-143 EAHQQQLDERF
+143 EAYQTCLNEGF
-154 LSALNSEQ
+154 LSALNNEQ
-162 LEELSVFITQCL
+162 LEELSAFIVQCL
-174 SHNSYTS
+174 SYESYTS
-181 NSILKLLRSL
+181 DSILKRLRFL
-191 RNKLYLFDPNKR
+191 KNKLYLFDPNKK

-209 EGFLEKPRNLNKQ
+209 KGFLEKLRSLNEQ
-222 IQSTEIASDSAKK
+222 IQSIETASDKAKE
-235 AIKCDDFRGF
+235 AIKCDSFRGF
-245 LNSSLTWLKKKSE
+245 LNSSLTWLEKKSE
-258 YNFFKKL
+258 YLYFKKL
-265 KNEIPTL
+265 KSEIPTL
-272 ESECEAIENDLK
+272 ESECEEIENNLK
-284 SYYEARETALFKK
+284 RYYEAKETAIFKK
-297 FPKFIQLYDKAISKI
+297 FPKFIQLYDNATSKI

-320 KDKVHALLSGY
+320 KDKVHVLLNGY
-331 EEVPAE
+331 EEMPAE

-398 FRGGFS
+398 FRGSFS

-416 DNLEFNHRSSPLI
+416 DNLQFNHRSAPLI
-429 IHYVNTIFK
+429 INYVNTIFK
-438 KAYQNSST
+438 KAYQNSPT
-446 TYLEQK
+446 AYLEQK
-452 YPETSRNKHATDGYV
+452 YPKTSQNKHATDGYV
-467 KVSLVANERELLLEQ
+467 KVSLVADERELLLNQ
-482 ISQEAKNLL
+482 V
-491 EHGKELLLEQILQE
+491 LQE
-505 AKNLLEHGIEPKDI
+505 AQNLLDHHIDPKDI

-525 NKDAL
+525 NDDAL
-530 EIKNYLQENLSEIRP
+530 EIKNYLQENLSAIRP
-545 STESSAQLS
+545 STESSANLS

-566 EYALAEEEYKPFYK
+566 KYALAEEPYKPFYK

-593 AIALFGFNPKKE
+593 AIALAGFNPKKE

-611 WKVMELFELYT
+611 WKVMELFELYG
-622 ECAQICLELALGCE
+622 EPAQICLELAVGCE
-636 DADEFLEK
+636 DADGFLEK
-644 LEAKKIA
+644 LEVKKIA
-651 SFNSKGA
+651 SFNLKGA
-658 QIMTIHKSKGMQFPY
+658 QIMTIHGSKGMQFPY
-673 VIVCERLGKPNNE
+673 VIVCERLGKPNSSHANQL
-686 SDKFLEEYNGT
+686 LEEYNGT
-697 ELVCLYYRMKNRE
+697 ELVRLYYRMKNRE

-719 LEKEKAAKDHE
+719 LDKEEAAKDYE
-730 EINAYYVAF
+730 EINVYYVAF
-739 TRAELGLVVVAKDK
+739 TRAELGLIVVAKDK
-753 DQKKDKKKD
+753 KESKK
-762 KEESK
+762 ESK
-767 NKGMHEKL
+767 NKKMREQL
-775 DLKPLEEGEIAPVI
+775 DLAPLEEGEIMPVI
-789 ASKKE
+789 SPQKE
-794 PSNASVLIKPHAYG
+794 SLIASVVIKPHAYG

-841 EYQYAYR
+841 EYQYAYN

-861 YGFYGLDH
+861 HGFYGLDY

-882 AEIQALFKNLALKG
+882 AEIQALFKNHALRG
-896 EVAFLSR
+896 EAAFLFQ
-903 GVVSRIDVLLWDKG
+903 GVVSRIDVLLWDRG

-940 HYAEFLQTQAPHFKI
+940 HYAEFLRTQAPHFKI

>member
-1 MDTNRQCMALK
+1 MDTKRQCMALK

-62 ILQKENLESKEKSH
+62 ILQKENLESEKEKSQ
-76 KENILKEL
+76 NILKEL

-95 QNSAQKIYQRFL
+95 RNSAQKIYQRFL

-143 EAHQQQLDERF
+143 KAHQRQLNEGF

-162 LEELSVFITQCL
+162 LEELSAFIVQCL
-174 SHNSYTS
+174 SDDNYTS
-181 NSILKLLRSL
+181 DSILERLRFL
-191 RNKLYLFDPNKR
+191 KNKLYLFDPNKK

-209 EGFLEKPRNLNKQ
+209 EGFLEKLRSLNKQ
-222 IQSTEIASDSAKK
+222 IQSIETASDRAKT
-235 AIKCDDFRGF
+235 AIKCDSFRGF
-245 LNSSLTWLKKKSE
+245 LNSSLTWLEKKSE
-258 YNFFKKL
+258 YQSFKKL
-265 KNEIPTL
+265 KSEIPTL
-272 ESECEAIENDLK
+272 ESECEEIENDLK
-284 SYYEARETALFKK
+284 RYYEAKETAIFKK
-297 FPKFIQLYDKAISKI
+297 FPKFIQLYDNATSKI

-320 KDKVHALLSGY
+320 KDKVHVLLNGY
-331 EEVPAE
+331 EEMPAE

-398 FRGGFS
+398 FRGSFS

-416 DNLEFNHRSSPLI
+416 DNLEFNHRSAPLI
-429 IHYVNTIFK
+429 INYVNTIFK
-438 KAYQNSST
+438 KAYQNSPT
-446 TYLEQK
+446 AYLEQK
-452 YPETSRNKHATDGYV
+452 YPKASNNKHVTEGYV
-467 KVSLVANERELLLEQ
+467 KVSLVADE
-482 ISQEAKNLL
+482 
-491 EHGKELLLEQILQE
+491 KELLLNQVLQE
-505 AKNLLEHGIEPKDI
+505 AQNLLDHRIDPKDI

-530 EIKNYLQENLSEIRP
+530 EIKNYLQEYLSAIRP
-545 STESSAQLS
+545 STESSARLS

-566 EYALAEEEYKPFYK
+566 EYALAEEPYKPFYK

-593 AIALFGFNPKKE
+593 AIALPGFNPKKE
-605 SVAGFV
+605 SVASFV
-611 WKVMELFELYT
+611 WKVMEQFKLYG
-622 ECAQICLELALGCE
+622 EPAQSCLELAIGCE
-636 DADEFLEK
+636 DANDFLEK
-644 LEAKKIA
+644 LEAKEIA
-651 SFNSKGA
+651 SFNPKGT
-658 QIMTIHKSKGMQFPY
+658 QIMTIHGSKGMQFPY
-673 VIVCERLGKPNNE
+673 VIVCERLGKPNSNH
-686 SDKFLEEYNGT
+686 SNQLLEEYDGT
-697 ELVCLYYRMKNRE
+697 ELAHLYYRMKNRE

-719 LEKEKAAKDHE
+719 LDKEEAAKDHE
-730 EINAYYVAF
+730 EINVYYVAF
-739 TRAELGLVVVAKDK
+739 TRAELGLIVVAKDK
-753 DQKKDKKKD
+753 KESKK
-762 KEESK
+762 ESK
-767 NKGMHEKL
+767 NKKMREQL
-775 DLKPLEEGEIAPVI
+775 DLVPLEEGEIAPVI
-789 ASKKE
+789 SPQKE
-794 PSNASVLIKPHAYG
+794 PLIASVVIKPHAYG
-808 EQVQEIEEEPDSDY
+808 EQVQEIEEEPSDY

-841 EYQYAYR
+841 EYQYAYN

-861 YGFYGLDH
+861 HGFYGLDY

-882 AEIQALFKNLALKG
+882 AEIQALFKNYALRG
-896 EVAFLSR
+896 EAAFLFE

-940 HYAEFLQTQAPHFKI
+940 HYAAFLKTQAPHFKI

>member
-1 MDTNRQCMALK
+1 MDTKRQCMALK

-62 ILQKENLESKEKSH
+62 ILQKENLEDEKEKEKSQ
-76 KENILKEL
+76 NILKEL
-84 EEKYHLDPSLV
+84 EEKYRLDPSFV
-95 QNSAQKIYQRFL
+95 QNSAQEIYQRFL

-143 EAHQQQLDERF
+143 KAHQQQLNASF
-154 LSALNSEQ
+154 LSALNNEQ

-174 SHNSYTS
+174 SYDSYTS
-181 NSILKLLRSL
+181 DSVLERLRFLK
-191 RNKLYLFDPNKR
+191 NKLYLFDPNKKDL
-203 EPAFDE
+203 AFDE
-209 EGFLEKPRNLNKQ
+209 EGFLEKLRNLNKQ
-222 IQSTEIASDSAKK
+222 IQSVETASNEAKK

-245 LNSSLTWLKKKSE
+245 LNSSLTWLEKKSE
-258 YNFFKKL
+258 YRYFKKF
-265 KNEIPTL
+265 KDEIPTL
-272 ESECEAIENDLK
+272 ENECEEIENDLK
-284 SYYEARETALFKK
+284 RYYEARESALFKK
-297 FPKFIQLYDKAISKI
+297 FPKFIQLYDKATSKI

-320 KDKVHALLSGY
+320 KDKVHALLNGY
-331 EEVPAE
+331 EEMPAE

-388 VGDVKQSIYA
+388 VGDVKQSIYG
-398 FRGGFS
+398 FRGSFS

-416 DNLEFNHRSSPLI
+416 DNLQFNHRSSPLI
-429 IHYVNTIFK
+429 INYVNTIFK
-438 KAYQNSST
+438 KAYQNSPT
-446 TYLEQK
+446 AYLEQK
-452 YPETSRNKHATDGYV
+452 YPKASSNKHARDGYV
-467 KVSLVANERELLLEQ
+467 KVSLVADER
-482 ISQEAKNLL
+482 
-491 EHGKELLLEQILQE
+491 ELLLEQILQE
-505 AKNLLEHGIEPKDI
+505 AKNLLEHRIDPKDI
-519 TILCAT
+519 TLLCAT
-525 NKDAL
+525 NDDAL
-530 EIKNYLQENLSEIRP
+530 EIKNYLQKNLSTIRP
-545 STESSAQLS
+545 STESSAKLS
-554 QFVESKIIKNAL
+554 QFVESKIIKHAL
-566 EYALAEEEYKPFYK
+566 EYALAEEPYKPFYK

-593 AIALFGFNPKKE
+593 TIALAGFNPKKE

-611 WKVMELFELYT
+611 WKVMELFELYG
-622 ECAQICLELALGCE
+622 ECAQICLELAIGCE
-636 DADEFLEK
+636 DADEFLKK
-644 LEAKKIA
+644 LEAKEIA
-651 SFNSKGA
+651 SFKAEGT

-673 VIVCERLGKPNNE
+673 VIVCERLGKPKTNN
-686 SDKFLEEYNGT
+686 SNQFLEEYSGT
-697 ELVCLYYRMKNRE
+697 ELTHLYYRMKNRE

-719 LEKEKAAKDHE
+719 LDKEEAAKDHE
-730 EINAYYVAF
+730 ETNVYYVAF
-739 TRAELGLVVVAKDK
+739 TRAELGLIVVAKDK
-753 DQKKDKKKD
+753 
-762 KEESK
+762 
-767 NKGMHEKL
+767 KGMHEKL
-775 DLKPLEEGEIAPVI
+775 DLAPLEEGEIAPVI
-789 ASKKE
+789 SSQKE
-794 PSNASVLIKPHAYG
+794 PLIPSVVIKPHAYG
-808 EQVQEIEEEPDSDY
+808 EQVQEIEEEPSDY

-861 YGFYGLDH
+861 HGFYGLDY

-882 AEIQALFKNLALKG
+882 AKIQALFKNLALKG
-896 EVAFLSR
+896 EVAFLFE

-940 HYAEFLQTQAPHFKI
+940 HYAAFLQTQAHHFKI

>member
-1 MDTNRQCMALK
+1 MDTKRQCMALK

-62 ILQKENLESKEKSH
+62 ILQKENLEDEKEKEKSQ
-76 KENILKEL
+76 NILKEL
-84 EEKYHLDPSLV
+84 EEKYRLDPSFV
-95 QNSAQKIYQRFL
+95 QNSTQKIYQRFL

-132 LSANFEVNEDT
+132 LSTNFEVNEDT
-143 EAHQQQLDERF
+143 KVHQQQLNESF
-154 LSALNSEQ
+154 LNALNNEQ
-162 LEELSVFITQCL
+162 LEELSVFIAQCL
-174 SHNSYTS
+174 SYDSYTS
-181 NSILKLLRSL
+181 DSILERLRFL
-191 RNKLYLFDPNKR
+191 KNKLYLFDPNKKD
-203 EPAFDE
+203 PVFDE
-209 EGFLEKPRNLNKQ
+209 ERFLEKLRSLNQQ
-222 IQSTEIASDSAKK
+222 IQSVETASNEAKK

-245 LNSSLTWLKKKSE
+245 LNSSLTWLEKKSE
-258 YNFFKKL
+258 YRYFKKF
-265 KNEIPTL
+265 KDEIPTL
-272 ESECEAIENDLK
+272 ESECEEIENDLK
-284 SYYEARETALFKK
+284 RYYEAKESALFKK
-297 FPKFIQLYDKAISKI
+297 FPKFIQLYDKATSKI

-320 KDKVHALLSGY
+320 KDKVHALLNGY
-331 EEVPAE
+331 EEMPAE

-342 LDSKIAHILIDE
+342 LDSRIAHILIDE

-388 VGDVKQSIYA
+388 VGDVKQSIYG
-398 FRGGFS
+398 FRGSFS

-429 IHYVNTIFK
+429 INYVNTIFK
-438 KAYQNSST
+438 KAYQNSPT
-446 TYLEQK
+446 AYLEQK
-452 YPETSRNKHATDGYV
+452 YPKASNNKHARDGYV
-467 KVSLVANERELLLEQ
+467 KVSLVADER
-482 ISQEAKNLL
+482 
-491 EHGKELLLEQILQE
+491 ELLLEQILQE
-505 AKNLLEHGIEPKDI
+505 AKNLLDHRIEPKDI
-519 TILCAT
+519 TLLCAT
-525 NKDAL
+525 NDDAL
-530 EIKNYLQENLSEIRP
+530 EIKNYLQENLSAIRP
-545 STESSAQLS
+545 STESSAKLS

-566 EYALAEEEYKPFYK
+566 EYALAEEPYKPFYK

-593 AIALFGFNPKKE
+593 AIALAGFNPKKE
-605 SVAGFV
+605 SVASFV
-611 WKVMELFELYT
+611 WKVMELFELYG
-622 ECAQICLELALGCE
+622 EPAQICLELAVGCE
-636 DADEFLEK
+636 DANEFLEK
-644 LEAKKIA
+644 LEAKEIA
-651 SFNSKGA
+651 SFKAKGT

-673 VIVCERLGKPNNE
+673 VIVCERLGKPKTNN
-686 SDKFLEEYNGT
+686 SNQFLEEYSGT
-697 ELVCLYYRMKNRE
+697 ELTRLYYRMKNRE

-719 LEKEKAAKDHE
+719 LDKEEAAKDHE
-730 EINAYYVAF
+730 ETNVYYVAF
-739 TRAELGLVVVAKDK
+739 TRAELGLIVVAKDK
-753 DQKKDKKKD
+753 DQKKDKK
-762 KEESK
+762 ESK
-767 NKGMHEKL
+767 NKGMREKL
-775 DLKPLEEGEIAPVI
+775 DLAPLEEGEIAPVI
-789 ASKKE
+789 SSQKE
-794 PSNASVLIKPHAYG
+794 LSPESVVIKPHAYG
-808 EQVQEIEEEPDSDY
+808 EQVQEIEEEPSDY

-841 EYQYAYR
+841 EYQYAYN

-861 YGFYGLDH
+861 HGFYGLDY

-882 AEIQALFKNLALKG
+882 AKIQALFKNLALRG
-896 EVAFLSR
+896 EVAFLFE

-940 HYAEFLQTQAPHFKI
+940 HYAAFLQTQAPHFKI

>member
-1 MDTNRQCMALK
+1 MDTKRQCMALK

-62 ILQKENLESKEKSH
+62 ILQKESLENEKEKEKSQ
-76 KENILKEL
+76 NILKEL
-84 EEKYHLDPSLV
+84 EEKYRLDPSFV

-143 EAHQQQLDERF
+143 KAHQQQLNASF
-154 LSALNSEQ
+154 LSALNNEQ
-162 LEELSVFITQCL
+162 LEELSVFIAQCL
-174 SHNSYTS
+174 SYDSYTS
-181 NSILKLLRSL
+181 DSILERLRFL
-191 RNKLYLFDPNKR
+191 KNKLYLFDPNKKD
-203 EPAFDE
+203 PVFNE
-209 EGFLEKPRNLNKQ
+209 EGFLEKLRNLNRQ
-222 IQSTEIASDSAKK
+222 IQSVETASDKAKT

-245 LNSSLTWLKKKSE
+245 LNSSLTWLKKKGE
-258 YNFFKKL
+258 YRDFKKI
-265 KNEIPTL
+265 KDEIPTL
-272 ESECEAIENDLK
+272 ESECEEIENDLK
-284 SYYEARETALFKK
+284 RYYEARESALFKK
-297 FPKFIQLYDKAISKI
+297 FPKFIQLYDKATSKI

-320 KDKVHALLSGY
+320 KDKVHALLKGY

-373 KAGIGQAKWHRSVFF
+373 KAGIGQAKWQRSVFF
-388 VGDVKQSIYA
+388 VGDVKQSIYG
-398 FRGGFS
+398 FRGSFS

-416 DNLEFNHRSSPLI
+416 DNLPFNHRSSPLI
-429 IHYVNTIFK
+429 INYVNTIFK
-438 KAYQNSST
+438 KAYQNSPT
-446 TYLEQK
+446 AYLEQK
-452 YPETSRNKHATDGYV
+452 YPKASSNKHVKDGYI
-467 KVSLVANERELLLEQ
+467 KVSLVADER
-482 ISQEAKNLL
+482 
-491 EHGKELLLEQILQE
+491 ELLLEQILQE
-505 AKNLLEHGIEPKDI
+505 AKNLLEHGIDPKDI

-525 NKDAL
+525 NDDAL
-530 EIKNYLQENLSEIRP
+530 EIKNYLQENLSTIRP
-545 STESSAQLS
+545 STESSAKLS

-566 EYALAEEEYKPFYK
+566 EYALAEEPYKPFYK

-593 AIALFGFNPKKE
+593 AIALAGFNPKKE

-622 ECAQICLELALGCE
+622 ECTQICLELAVGCE
-636 DADEFLEK
+636 DANEFLEK
-644 LEAKKIA
+644 LEAKEIA
-651 SFNSKGA
+651 SFKAKGA

-673 VIVCERLGKPNNE
+673 VIVCERLGKPKTNN
-686 SDKFLEEYNGT
+686 SNQFLEEYSGT
-697 ELVCLYYRMKNRE
+697 ELTRLYYRMKNRE

-719 LEKEKAAKDHE
+719 LDKEEAAKDHE
-730 EINAYYVAF
+730 ETNVYYVAF
-739 TRAELGLVVVAKDK
+739 TRAELGLIVVAKDK
-753 DQKKDKKKD
+753 DQKKDKK
-762 KEESK
+762 ESK
-767 NKGMHEKL
+767 NKGMREKL
-775 DLKPLEEGEIAPVI
+775 DLAPLEEGEIAPVI
-789 ASKKE
+789 SSQKE
-794 PSNASVLIKPHAYG
+794 LSPESVVIKPHAYG
-808 EQVQEIEEEPDSDY
+808 EQVQEIEEEPSDY

-841 EYQYAYR
+841 EYQYAYN

-861 YGFYGLDH
+861 HGFYGLDY

-882 AEIQALFKNLALKG
+882 AKIQALFKNLALRG
-896 EVAFLSR
+896 EVAFLFE

-940 HYAEFLQTQAPHFKI
+940 HYAAFLQTQAPHFKI

>member
-1 MDTNRQCMALK
+1 MDTKRQCMALK

-62 ILQKENLESKEKSH
+62 ILQKENLENENEKEKSQ
-76 KENILKEL
+76 NILKEL
-84 EEKYHLDPSLV
+84 EEKYHLKPDLV
-95 QNSAQKIYQRFL
+95 RNSAPKIYQRFL

-143 EAHQQQLDERF
+143 KAHQQQLNEGF

-162 LEELSVFITQCL
+162 LEELSVFIAQCL
-174 SHNSYTS
+174 SYDNYTS
-181 NSILKLLRSL
+181 DSILERLRFL
-191 RNKLYLFDPNKR
+191 KNKLYLFDPNKK
-203 EPAFDE
+203 ELAFDE
-209 EGFLEKPRNLNKQ
+209 EGFLEKLRDLNQQ
-222 IQSTEIASDSAKK
+222 IQSIETASDTAKT

-245 LNSSLTWLKKKSE
+245 LNSSLTWLKKKSK
-258 YNFFKKL
+258 YRDFKKL
-265 KNEIPTL
+265 KDEIPTL
-272 ESECEAIENDLK
+272 ESECEEIENDLK
-284 SYYEARETALFKK
+284 RYYEARESALFKK
-297 FPKFIQLYDKAISKI
+297 FPKFIQLYDKATSKI

-320 KDKVHALLSGY
+320 KDKVHALLNGY
-331 EEVPAE
+331 EELPAE

-373 KAGIGQAKWHRSVFF
+373 KAGIGQAKWHRSAFF

-398 FRGGFS
+398 FRGSFS
-404 SLFESVSKDFYH
+404 SLFESVAKDFYH
-416 DNLEFNHRSSPLI
+416 DNLQFNHRSSPLI
-429 IHYVNTIFK
+429 INYVNTIFK
-438 KAYQNSST
+438 KAYQNSPT
-446 TYLEQK
+446 AYLEQK
-452 YPETSRNKHATDGYV
+452 YPKTSQNKHVTDGYV
-467 KVSLVANERELLLEQ
+467 KVSLVADER
-482 ISQEAKNLL
+482 
-491 EHGKELLLEQILQE
+491 ELLLEQILQE
-505 AKNLLEHGIEPKDI
+505 AKNLLEHRIEPKDI

-525 NKDAL
+525 NADAL
-530 EIKNYLQENLSEIRP
+530 EIKNYLQQNLSEIRP
-545 STESSAQLS
+545 STESSANLS

-566 EYALAEEEYKPFYK
+566 KYALAEEPYKPFYK

-593 AIALFGFNPKKE
+593 VIALAGFNPKKE

-611 WKVMELFELYT
+611 WKVMEWFELYG
-622 ECAQICLELALGCE
+622 ECAQICLELAVGCE
-636 DADEFLEK
+636 DADGFLEK

-651 SFNSKGA
+651 SSHLKGA

-673 VIVCERLGKPNNE
+673 VIVCERLGKPKSNN
-686 SDKFLEEYNGT
+686 SNQFLEEYNGA

-719 LEKEKAAKDHE
+719 LDKEEAAKNHE
-730 EINAYYVAF
+730 ETNVYYVAF
-739 TRAELGLVVVAKDK
+739 TRAELGLIVVAKDK
-753 DQKKDKKKD
+753 DQKKDKKESK
-762 KEESK
+762 KESK
-767 NKGMHEKL
+767 NKTMREKL
-775 DLKPLEEGEIAPVI
+775 DLFPLEEGTIVPVI
-789 ASKKE
+789 SPQKE
-794 PSNASVLIKPHAYG
+794 PLIASVLIKPHAYG
-808 EQVQEIEEEPDSDY
+808 EQVQEIEEEPNDY

-841 EYQYAYR
+841 EYQYAYN

-861 YGFYGLDH
+861 HGFYGLDY
-869 QALEESLELFEND
+869 QELEESLELFEND
-882 AEIQALFKNLALKG
+882 REIQALFKNYALRG
-896 EVAFLSR
+896 EVAFLFE

-940 HYAEFLQTQAPHFKI
+940 HYAAFLKTQAPHFKI

>member
-1 MDTNRQCMALK
+1 MDTKRQCMALK

-62 ILQKENLESKEKSH
+62 ILQQENLENEKEKSQ
-76 KENILKEL
+76 NILKEL
-84 EEKYHLDPSLV
+84 EEKYHLNPDLV

-143 EAHQQQLDERF
+143 KAHQRQLNEGF
-154 LSALNSEQ
+154 LSALNNEQ
-162 LEELSVFITQCL
+162 LEGLSVFIAQCL
-174 SHNSYTS
+174 SYDNYTS
-181 NSILKLLRSL
+181 DSILERLRFL
-191 RNKLYLFDPNKR
+191 KNKLYLFDPNKK

-209 EGFLEKPRNLNKQ
+209 EGFLEKLRSLNEQ
-222 IQSTEIASDSAKK
+222 IQSIETASDKAKT

-245 LNSSLTWLKKKSE
+245 LNSSLTWLEKKSE
-258 YNFFKKL
+258 YRYFKKL
-265 KNEIPTL
+265 KDEIPTL
-272 ESECEAIENDLK
+272 ESECEEIENDLK
-284 SYYEARETALFKK
+284 RYYEARESALFKK
-297 FPKFIQLYDKAISKI
+297 FPKFIQLYDKATSKI

-320 KDKVHALLSGY
+320 KDKVHALLNGY
-331 EEVPAE
+331 EEMPAE

-398 FRGGFS
+398 FRGSFS
-404 SLFESVSKDFYH
+404 SLFESVAKDFYH
-416 DNLEFNHRSSPLI
+416 DNLQFNHRSSPLI
-429 IHYVNTIFK
+429 INYVNTIFK
-438 KAYQNSST
+438 KAYQNSPT
-446 TYLEQK
+446 AYLEQK
-452 YPETSRNKHATDGYV
+452 YPKASNNKHATDGYV

-482 ISQEAKNLL
+482 I
-491 EHGKELLLEQILQE
+491 LQE
-505 AKNLLEHGIEPKDI
+505 AKNLLEHRIEPKDI

-525 NKDAL
+525 NDDAL
-530 EIKNYLQENLSEIRP
+530 EIKNYLQQNLSAIRP
-545 STESSAQLS
+545 STESSANLS

-566 EYALAEEEYKPFYK
+566 KYALAEEPYKPFYK

-593 AIALFGFNPKKE
+593 AIALAGFNPKKE

-611 WKVMELFELYT
+611 WKVMELFELYG
-622 ECAQICLELALGCE
+622 ECAQICLELAVGCE
-636 DADEFLEK
+636 DADGFLEK
-644 LEAKKIA
+644 LEAKSIA
-651 SFNSKGA
+651 SFNLKGA

-673 VIVCERLGKPNNE
+673 VIVCERLGKPKSNN
-686 SDKFLEEYNGT
+686 SNQFLEEYNGT
-697 ELVCLYYRMKNRE
+697 ELLRLYYRMKNRE

-719 LEKEKAAKDHE
+719 LDKEEAAKDHE
-730 EINAYYVAF
+730 ETNVYYVAF
-739 TRAELGLVVVAKDK
+739 TRAELGLIVVAKDK
-753 DQKKDKKKD
+753 DQKKDKKESK
-762 KEESK
+762 KESK
-767 NKGMHEKL
+767 NKGMREKL
-775 DLKPLEEGEIAPVI
+775 DLFPLEEGTIAPVI
-789 ASKKE
+789 SSQKE
-794 PSNASVLIKPHAYG
+794 PLIASVVIKPHAYG
-808 EQVQEIEEEPDSDY
+808 EQIQEIEEEPSDY

-841 EYQYAYR
+841 EYQYAYN

-861 YGFYGLDH
+861 HGFYGLDY

-882 AEIQALFKNLALKG
+882 AKIQALFKNYALRG
-896 EVAFLSR
+896 EAAFLFE
-903 GVVSRIDVLLWDKG
+903 GVVSRIDVLLWDRG

-940 HYAEFLQTQAPHFKI
+940 HYAAFLQTQAPHFKI

>member
-1 MDTNRQCMALK
+1 MDTKRQCMALK

-62 ILQKENLESKEKSH
+62 ILQKENLENEKEKSQ
-76 KENILKEL
+76 NILKEL
-84 EEKYHLDPSLV
+84 EEKYHLNPDLV
-95 QNSAQKIYQRFL
+95 RNSAPKIYQRFL

-143 EAHQQQLDERF
+143 KAHQQQLNESF
-154 LSALNSEQ
+154 LSALNGEQ
-162 LEELSVFITQCL
+162 LEELSVFIAQCL
-174 SHNSYTS
+174 SYDSYTS
-181 NSILKLLRSL
+181 DSILERLRFL
-191 RNKLYLFDPNKR
+191 KNKLYLFDLNKK

-209 EGFLEKPRNLNKQ
+209 EGFLEKLRSLNQQ
-222 IQSTEIASDSAKK
+222 IQSVETASDRAKT

-245 LNSSLTWLKKKSE
+245 LNSSLIWLEKKSE
-258 YNFFKKL
+258 YIYFKKL
-265 KNEIPTL
+265 KDEIPTL
-272 ESECEAIENDLK
+272 ESECEEIENDLK
-284 SYYEARETALFKK
+284 RYYEAREIALFKK
-297 FPKFIQLYDKAISKI
+297 FPKFIQLYDKATSKI

-320 KDKVHALLSGY
+320 KDKVHALLNGY
-331 EEVPAE
+331 EEMPAE

-388 VGDVKQSIYA
+388 VGDVKQSIYG
-398 FRGGFS
+398 FRGSFS
-404 SLFESVSKDFYH
+404 SLFESVAKDFYH

-429 IHYVNTIFK
+429 INYVNTIFK
-438 KAYQNSST
+438 KAYQNSPT
-446 TYLEQK
+446 AYLEQK
-452 YPETSRNKHATDGYV
+452 YPKTSPNKHATDGYV
-467 KVSLVANERELLLEQ
+467 KVSLVADER
-482 ISQEAKNLL
+482 
-491 EHGKELLLEQILQE
+491 ELLLEQILQE
-505 AKNLLEHGIEPKDI
+505 AKNLLEHRIEPKDI
-519 TILCAT
+519 TLLCAT
-525 NKDAL
+525 NDDAL

-545 STESSAQLS
+545 STESSAKLS

-566 EYALAEEEYKPFYK
+566 EYALAEEPYKPFYK

-593 AIALFGFNPKKE
+593 AIALPGFNPKKE

-611 WKVMELFELYT
+611 WKVMEWFELYG
-622 ECAQICLELALGCE
+622 ECAQICLELAVGCE
-636 DADEFLEK
+636 DADGFLEK

-651 SFNSKGA
+651 SFNLKGA

-673 VIVCERLGKPNNE
+673 VIVCERLGKPKSNSSNQ
-686 SDKFLEEYNGT
+686 FLEEYDGT
-697 ELVCLYYRMKNRE
+697 ELTRLYYRMKNRE

-719 LEKEKAAKDHE
+719 LDKEEAAKDHE
-730 EINAYYVAF
+730 ETNVYYVAF
-739 TRAELGLVVVAKDK
+739 TRAELGLIVVAKDK
-753 DQKKDKKKD
+753 DQKKDKK
-762 KEESK
+762 ESK
-767 NKGMHEKL
+767 NKGMREKL
-775 DLKPLEEGEIAPVI
+775 DLFPLEEGTIAPVI
-789 ASKKE
+789 SSQKE
-794 PSNASVLIKPHAYG
+794 LSIPSVVIKPHAYG
-808 EQVQEIEEEPDSDY
+808 EQVQEIEEEPSDY

-841 EYQYAYR
+841 EYQYAYN

-861 YGFYGLDH
+861 HGFYGLDY

-882 AEIQALFKNLALKG
+882 AKIQALFKNLALRG
-896 EVAFLSR
+896 EVAFLFE

-930 YQQSHKAQVS
+930 YQQSHKVQVS
-940 HYAEFLQTQAPHFKI
+940 HYAAFLQTQAPHFKI

>member
-1 MDTNRQCMALK
+1 MDTKRQCMALK

-62 ILQKENLESKEKSH
+62 ILQKENLEDEKEKEKSQ
-76 KENILKEL
+76 NILKEL
-84 EEKYHLDPSLV
+84 EEKYRLTPSFV

-143 EAHQQQLDERF
+143 KAHQQQLNASF
-154 LSALNSEQ
+154 LSALDNKQ
-162 LEELSVFITQCL
+162 LEELSVFIAQCL
-174 SHNSYTS
+174 SYDSYTS
-181 NSILKLLRSL
+181 DSILERLRFL
-191 RNKLYLFDPNKR
+191 KNKLYLFDPNKKD
-203 EPAFDE
+203 PVFDE
-209 EGFLEKPRNLNKQ
+209 ERFLEKLRSLNQQ
-222 IQSTEIASDSAKK
+222 IQNIETASNEAKK

-245 LNSSLTWLKKKSE
+245 LNSSLTWLEKKSE
-258 YNFFKKL
+258 YRYFKKF
-265 KNEIPTL
+265 KDEIPTL
-272 ESECEAIENDLK
+272 ESECEEIENDLK
-284 SYYEARETALFKK
+284 RYYEARESALFKK
-297 FPKFIQLYDKAISKI
+297 FPKFIQLYDRATSKI

-320 KDKVHALLSGY
+320 KDKVHALLNGC
-331 EEVPAE
+331 EEMPAE

-398 FRGGFS
+398 FRGSFS

-429 IHYVNTIFK
+429 INYVNTIFK
-438 KAYQNSST
+438 KAYQNSPT
-446 TYLEQK
+446 AYLEQK
-452 YPETSRNKHATDGYV
+452 YPKASSNKHAKDGYV
-467 KVSLVANERELLLEQ
+467 KVSLVADER
-482 ISQEAKNLL
+482 
-491 EHGKELLLEQILQE
+491 ELLLEQILQE
-505 AKNLLEHGIEPKDI
+505 AKNLLEHRIDPKDI
-519 TILCAT
+519 TLLCAT
-525 NKDAL
+525 NDDAL
-530 EIKNYLQENLSEIRP
+530 EIKNYLQKNLSAIRP
-545 STESSAQLS
+545 STESSAKLS

-566 EYALAEEEYKPFYK
+566 EYALAEEPYKPFYK

-593 AIALFGFNPKKE
+593 AIALAGFNPKKE

-611 WKVMELFELYT
+611 WKVMELFELYG
-622 ECAQICLELALGCE
+622 ECAQICLELAVGCE
-636 DADEFLEK
+636 DANEFLEK
-644 LEAKKIA
+644 LEAKEIA
-651 SFNSKGA
+651 SFKAEGA

-673 VIVCERLGKPNNE
+673 VIVCERLGKPKTNN
-686 SDKFLEEYNGT
+686 SNQFLEEYSDT
-697 ELVCLYYRMKNRE
+697 ELTRLYYRMKNRE

-719 LEKEKAAKDHE
+719 LDKEEAAKDHE
-730 EINAYYVAF
+730 ETNVYYVAF
-739 TRAELGLVVVAKDK
+739 TRAELGLIVVAKDK
-753 DQKKDKKKD
+753 DQKKDKK
-762 KEESK
+762 ESK
-767 NKGMHEKL
+767 NKGMREKL
-775 DLKPLEEGEIAPVI
+775 DLAPLEEGTIAPVI
-789 ASKKE
+789 SSQKE
-794 PSNASVLIKPHAYG
+794 PSPESVLIKPHAYG
-808 EQVQEIEEEPDSDY
+808 EQVQEIEEEPSDY

-861 YGFYGLDH
+861 HGFYGLDY
-869 QALEESLELFEND
+869 QVLEESLELFEND
-882 AEIQALFKNLALKG
+882 AKIQALFKNLALKG
-896 EVAFLSR
+896 EVAFLFE

-940 HYAEFLQTQAPHFKI
+940 HYAAFLQTQAPHFKI

>member
-1 MDTNRQCMALK
+1 MALK

-62 ILQKENLESKEKSH
+62 ILQQENLENEKEKSQ
-76 KENILKEL
+76 NILKEL
-84 EEKYHLDPSLV
+84 EEKYHLNPDLV
-95 QNSAQKIYQRFL
+95 RNSAQKIYQRFL

-143 EAHQQQLDERF
+143 KAHQQQLNEGF
-154 LSALNSEQ
+154 LSTLNNKQ
-162 LEELSVFITQCL
+162 LEELSVFIAQCL
-174 SHNSYTS
+174 SYDSYTS
-181 NSILKLLRSL
+181 DSILERLRFL
-191 RNKLYLFDPNKR
+191 KNKLYLFDPNKK

-209 EGFLEKPRNLNKQ
+209 KGFLEKLRSLNEQ
-222 IQSTEIASDSAKK
+222 IQSIETASDRAKT
-235 AIKCDDFRGF
+235 AIKCDSFRGF
-245 LNSSLTWLKKKSE
+245 LNSSLTWLEKKSE
-258 YNFFKKL
+258 YQSFKKL

-272 ESECEAIENDLK
+272 ESECEEIENDLK
-284 SYYEARETALFKK
+284 RYYEAKETAIFKK
-297 FPKFIQLYDKAISKI
+297 FPKFIQLYDNATSKI

-320 KDKVHALLSGY
+320 KDKVHVLLNGY
-331 EEVPAE
+331 EEMPAE

-398 FRGGFS
+398 FRGSFS

-416 DNLEFNHRSSPLI
+416 DNLQFNHRSAPLI
-429 IHYVNTIFK
+429 INYVNTIFK
-438 KAYQNSST
+438 KAYQNSPT
-446 TYLEQK
+446 AYLEQK
-452 YPETSRNKHATDGYV
+452 YPKTSQNKHATDGYV
-467 KVSLVANERELLLEQ
+467 KVSLVADER
-482 ISQEAKNLL
+482 
-491 EHGKELLLEQILQE
+491 ELLLEQILQE
-505 AKNLLEHGIEPKDI
+505 AQNLLEHRIDPKDI

-525 NKDAL
+525 NDDAL
-530 EIKNYLQENLSEIRP
+530 EIKNYLQEYLSEICP
-545 STESSAQLS
+545 STESSARLS

-566 EYALAEEEYKPFYK
+566 RYALAEEPYKPFYK

-593 AIALFGFNPKKE
+593 AIALAGFNPKKE

-611 WKVMELFELYT
+611 WKVMELFELYG
-622 ECAQICLELALGCE
+622 EPAQSCLELAVGCE
-636 DADEFLEK
+636 DANEFLEK
-644 LEAKKIA
+644 LEAREIA
-651 SFNSKGA
+651 SFNAKGA

-673 VIVCERLGKPNNE
+673 VIVCERLGKPNSSHSNQL
-686 SDKFLEEYNGT
+686 LEEYNGA
-697 ELVCLYYRMKNRE
+697 ELMHLYYRMKNRE

-719 LEKEKAAKDHE
+719 LDEEEAAKDHE
-730 EINAYYVAF
+730 EINVYYVAF
-739 TRAELGLVVVAKDK
+739 TRAELGLIVVAKDK
-753 DQKKDKKKD
+753 KESKK
-762 KEESK
+762 ESK
-767 NKGMHEKL
+767 NKKMHEKL
-775 DLKPLEEGEIAPVI
+775 DLVPLEEGEIVPAISPQKEPLI
-789 ASKKE
+789 ASVVI
-794 PSNASVLIKPHAYG
+794 NPHAYG

-841 EYQYAYR
+841 EYQYAYN

-861 YGFYGLDH
+861 HGFYGLDY

-882 AEIQALFKNLALKG
+882 AEIQVLFKNLALRG
-896 EVAFLSR
+896 EVAFLFE

-917 QNLYVLD
+917 QNLCVLD

-940 HYAEFLQTQAPHFKI
+940 HYAAFLQTQAPHFKI